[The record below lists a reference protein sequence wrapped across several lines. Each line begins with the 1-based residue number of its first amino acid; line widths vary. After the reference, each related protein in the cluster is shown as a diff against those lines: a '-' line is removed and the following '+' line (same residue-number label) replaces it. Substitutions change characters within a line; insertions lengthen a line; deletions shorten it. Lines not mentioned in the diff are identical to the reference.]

1 MYIIHNIKYV
11 KGGVLMNHQIHHEHT
26 QHEDHQMSTSH
37 HEHEGMIGD
46 FKKRFFVSLMLT
58 IPILLLSKMIQE
70 WSGISISFP
79 YDDVVLLSL
88 STIVYFY
95 GGWPF
100 LKGSIDELRQK
111 NPGMMMLIALAIS
124 VAYFYSVAI
133 ILGFGQGHDFFWEL
147 ATLID
152 IMLLGHWIEM
162 KSIMG
167 ASNALQELVKL
178 LPSVAHRVKDGKVE
192 EVPVTEL
199 EAGDLIRIK
208 PGEQVPVDGKIVEGT
223 TTIDESMLTG
233 ESLPVDKQEND
244 TVIAGSINQ
253 EGGLTVE
260 TTDTGE
266 GTYLSK
272 VIGLVSEAQSSK
284 SRTQNLANRAAKI
297 LFYLAVGA
305 GILTFVIWVA
315 LGYSVSTAIERMV
328 TVMVISCP
336 HALGLAAPLVV
347 SVSTALSAKR
357 GLLIRNRT
365 QFEEARKLDAIIFDK
380 TGTLTQG
387 NFGVTDVVAS
397 TGISDEEVLRLA
409 GAIEQSSQH
418 PLARGIMTEVERR
431 KLDLPSVRGFGSMT
445 GIGLEGTVEGEQVR
459 VVSPRY
465 VRDKQLEIDEAT
477 FEGLS
482 EEGKT
487 VVFVLKETQ
496 LIGMVALADLVRE
509 EAKKTVQ
516 ELKQKGIQSIML
528 TGDNRKVASWV
539 ASQLEIDQVYA
550 EVLPDDKSR
559 QVKQVQAEGKKVG
572 MVGDGINDA
581 PALAQADVGI
591 AIGSGTDVAVE
602 TADIVLVK
610 SNPKDVLSVIELSR
624 KTYNKMIQ
632 NLWWAAGYNIITIPL
647 AAGVLAPYG
656 IILSPAIGAVLMS
669 LSTVIV
675 AINAK
680 TLRI

>member
-1 MYIIHNIKYV
+1 
-11 KGGVLMNHQIHHEHT
+11 
-26 QHEDHQMSTSH
+26 
-37 HEHEGMIGD
+37 
-46 FKKRFFVSLMLT
+46 
-58 IPILLLSKMIQE
+58 
-70 WSGISISFP
+70 
-79 YDDVVLLSL
+79 
-88 STIVYFY
+88 
-95 GGWPF
+95 
-100 LKGSIDELRQK
+100 
-111 NPGMMMLIALAIS
+111 MMLIALAIS

-559 QVKQVQAEGKKVG
+559 QVKQVQAEGKK
-572 MVGDGINDA
+572 
-581 PALAQADVGI
+581 
-591 AIGSGTDVAVE
+591 
-602 TADIVLVK
+602 
-610 SNPKDVLSVIELSR
+610 
-624 KTYNKMIQ
+624 
-632 NLWWAAGYNIITIPL
+632 
-647 AAGVLAPYG
+647 
-656 IILSPAIGAVLMS
+656 
-669 LSTVIV
+669 
-675 AINAK
+675 
-680 TLRI
+680 

>member
-1 MYIIHNIKYV
+1 MDH
-11 KGGVLMNHQIHHEHT
+11 HIHHEHT
-26 QHEDHQMSTSH
+26 HHEDQQMSASH

-46 FKKRFFVSLMLT
+46 FKKRFLVSLMLT

-70 WSGISISFP
+70 WSGINISFP
-79 YDDVVLLSL
+79 YDDVVLLLL

-100 LKGSIDELRQK
+100 LKGSLDEMKQK

-124 VAYFYSVAI
+124 VAYFYSVGI
-133 ILGFGQGHDFFWEL
+133 ILGLGEGHDFFWEL

-178 LPSVAHRVKDGKVE
+178 LPSIAHRIDDEKIEDIAVS
-192 EVPVTEL
+192 EL
-199 EAGDLIRIK
+199 QTGDVILIK
-208 PGEQVPVDGKIVEGT
+208 PGEQVPVDGKIIKGAT
-223 TTIDESMLTG
+223 TVDESMLTG
-233 ESLPVDKQEND
+233 ESLPIEKKMDDN
-244 TVIAGSINQ
+244 VIAGSINQ
-253 EGGLTVE
+253 EGSLTVE
-260 TTDTGE
+260 TKNTGE

-272 VIGLVSEAQSSK
+272 VIELVSEAQASK
-284 SRTQNLANRAAKI
+284 SKTQNLANRAAKI
-297 LFYLAVGA
+297 LFYVAVFA
-305 GILTFVIWVA
+305 GVLTFIIWLA
-315 LGYSVSTAIERMV
+315 LGYPLSIAIERMV

-347 SVSTALSAKR
+347 SVSTALSAKK

-387 NFGVTDVVAS
+387 NFGVTDLMPVDE
-397 TGISDEEVLRLA
+397 ISSNELLRLA
-409 GAIEQSSQH
+409 AGVERSSQH
-418 PLARGIMTEVERR
+418 PLAKGVVKRAEE
-431 KLDLPSVRGFGSMT
+431 LQLSLPSIEDFMSIT
-445 GIGLEGTVEGEQVR
+445 GVGLEGKVEGTLIR

-465 VRDKQLEIDEAT
+465 IRQEKITVDELA
-477 FEGLS
+477 FEKLS

-487 VVFVLKETQ
+487 VIFVLKNKQ
-496 LIGMVALADLVRE
+496 LLGMIALADLVRE
-509 EAKKTVQ
+509 EAKETVTA
-516 ELKQKGIQSIML
+516 LKNKGINSIML
-528 TGDNRKVASWV
+528 TGDNKKVAHWV
-539 ASQLEIDQVYA
+539 AKQLGIDEVHA

-559 QVKQVQAEGKKVG
+559 QVKNIQLEGRKVA

-602 TADIVLVK
+602 TADIVLVR
-610 SNPKDVLSVIELSR
+610 SNPKDVLSILELSR
-624 KTYNKMIQ
+624 STYNKMIQ
-632 NLWWAAGYNIITIPL
+632 NLWWAAGYNVITIPL
-647 AAGVLAPYG
+647 AAGVLASYG
-656 IILSPAIGAVLMS
+656 VILSPAIGAVLMS

-675 AINAK
+675 AVNAR
-680 TLRI
+680 TLKI

>member
-1 MYIIHNIKYV
+1 MDH
-11 KGGVLMNHQIHHEHT
+11 HIHHEHT
-26 QHEDHQMSTSH
+26 HHEDQQMSASH

-46 FKKRFFVSLMLT
+46 FKKRFLVSLMLT

-70 WSGISISFP
+70 WSGINISFP
-79 YDDVVLLSL
+79 YDDVVLLLL
-88 STIVYFY
+88 STTVYFY

-100 LKGSIDELRQK
+100 LKGSLDEMKQK

-124 VAYFYSVAI
+124 VAYFYSVGI
-133 ILGFGQGHDFFWEL
+133 ILGLGEGHDFFWEL
-147 ATLID
+147 ATLIN

-178 LPSVAHRVKDGKVE
+178 LPSIAHRIDDEKIEDIAVS
-192 EVPVTEL
+192 EL
-199 EAGDLIRIK
+199 QTGDVILIK
-208 PGEQVPVDGKIVEGT
+208 PGEKVPVDGKIIKGAT
-223 TTIDESMLTG
+223 TVDESMLTG
-233 ESLPVDKQEND
+233 ESLPIEKKMDDN
-244 TVIAGSINQ
+244 VIAGSINQ
-253 EGGLTVE
+253 EGSLTVE
-260 TTDTGE
+260 TKNTGE

-272 VIGLVSEAQSSK
+272 VIELVSEAQASK
-284 SRTQNLANRAAKI
+284 SKTQNLANRAAKI
-297 LFYLAVGA
+297 LFYVAVFA
-305 GILTFVIWVA
+305 GVLTFIIWLA
-315 LGYSVSTAIERMV
+315 LGYPLSIAIERMV

-347 SVSTALSAKR
+347 SVSTALSAKK

-365 QFEEARKLDAIIFDK
+365 QFEDARKLDAIIFDK

-387 NFGVTDVVAS
+387 NFGVTDLMPVDE
-397 TGISDEEVLRLA
+397 ISSNELLRLA
-409 GAIEQSSQH
+409 AGVERSSQH
-418 PLARGIMTEVERR
+418 PLAKGVVKRAEE
-431 KLDLPSVRGFGSMT
+431 LQLSLPSIEDFMSIT
-445 GIGLEGTVEGEQVR
+445 GVGLEGKVEGTLIR

-465 VRDKQLEIDEAT
+465 IRQEKITVDELA
-477 FEGLS
+477 FEKLS

-487 VVFVLKETQ
+487 VIFVLKNKQ
-496 LIGMVALADLVRE
+496 LLGMIALADLVRE
-509 EAKKTVQ
+509 EAKETVTA
-516 ELKQKGIQSIML
+516 LKNKGINSIML
-528 TGDNRKVASWV
+528 TGDNKKVAHWV
-539 ASQLEIDQVYA
+539 AKQLGIDEVHA

-559 QVKQVQAEGKKVG
+559 QVKNIQLEGRKVA

-602 TADIVLVK
+602 TADIVLVR
-610 SNPKDVLSVIELSR
+610 SNPKDVLSILELSR
-624 KTYNKMIQ
+624 STYNKMIQ

-656 IILSPAIGAVLMS
+656 VILSPAIGAVLMS

-675 AINAK
+675 AVNAR
-680 TLRI
+680 TLKI

>member
-1 MYIIHNIKYV
+1 MEHHH
-11 KGGVLMNHQIHHEHT
+11 GSHSHNHQTEHM
-26 QHEDHQMSTSH
+26 QHDHAGH
-37 HEHEGMIGD
+37 DHMIMD
-46 FKKRFFVSLMLT
+46 FKKRFFISLILT
-58 IPILLLSKMIQE
+58 IPIVLLSGMIQE
-70 WSGISISFP
+70 WTGLSIHFP
-79 YDDVVLLSL
+79 YDNFVLLLL
-88 STIVYFY
+88 STILYFY

-111 NPGMMMLIALAIS
+111 NPGMMMLIGLAIS
-124 VAYFYSVAI
+124 VAYFYSVAV

-162 KSIMG
+162 KSVMG

-178 LPSVAHRVKDGKVE
+178 LPSVAHRINDDE
-192 EVPVTEL
+192 TEDVQVSEL
-199 EAGDLIRIK
+199 KTGDRIRIK
-208 PGEQVPVDGKIVEGT
+208 PGEQVPVDGKIIEGT
-223 TTIDESMLTG
+223 TTVDESMLTG
-233 ESLPVDKQEND
+233 ESLPVDKQEGD

-260 TTDTGE
+260 TTGTGE

-272 VIGLVSEAQSSK
+272 VIGLVSEAQASK
-284 SRTQNLANRAAKI
+284 SRTQNLADRAAKI
-297 LFYLAVGA
+297 LFYVAA
-305 GILTFVIWVA
+305 GSGIVTFLIWIA

-347 SVSTALSAKR
+347 AVSTALSAKN

-365 QFEEARKLDAIIFDK
+365 QFEEARNLRAIIFDK

-387 NFGVTDVVAS
+387 RFGVTNVIANEGVS
-397 TGISDEEVLRLA
+397 EEEVLRLA

-418 PLARGIMTEVERR
+418 PLAQGVLTEVESRN
-431 KLDLPSVRGFGSMT
+431 LSLPTVDGFHSMT
-445 GIGLEGTVEGEQVR
+445 GVGLEGDVDGVR
-459 VVSPRY
+459 VQVVSPRY
-465 VRDKQLEIDEAT
+465 VREKQFDFDVST
-477 FEGLS
+477 FESLS

-487 VVFVLKETQ
+487 VVFVLKEKQ
-496 LIGMVALADLVRE
+496 LQGMIALADLVRE
-509 EAKKTVQ
+509 EAKETIQ
-516 ELKQKGIQSIML
+516 ALKEKGIQSIML
-528 TGDNRKVASWV
+528 TGDNQKVASWV
-539 ASQLEIDQVYA
+539 AAQLEMDQVYA
-550 EVLPDDKSR
+550 EVLPDDKSQ
-559 QVKQVQAEGKKVG
+559 QVKHVQTEMKKVG

-581 PALAQADVGI
+581 PALAQANVGI

-610 SNPKDVLSVIELSR
+610 SNPKDVLTIIELSQ

-632 NLWWAAGYNIITIPL
+632 NLWWAAGYNIIAIPL
-647 AAGVLAPYG
+647 AAGVLAPIG

-675 AINAK
+675 AVNAK

>member
-1 MYIIHNIKYV
+1 MDH
-11 KGGVLMNHQIHHEHT
+11 HIHHEHT
-26 QHEDHQMSTSH
+26 QHEDQQMGASH

-46 FKKRFFVSLMLT
+46 FKKRFLVSLILT
-58 IPILLLSKMIQE
+58 VPILLLSKMIQE
-70 WSGISISFP
+70 WSGINISFP
-79 YDDVVLLSL
+79 YDDVVLLFL

-100 LKGSIDELRQK
+100 LKGSLDEMKQK

-124 VAYFYSVAI
+124 VAYFYSVGI
-133 ILGFGQGHDFFWEL
+133 ILGLGEGHDFFWEL

-178 LPSVAHRVKDGKVE
+178 LPSIAHRIDDEKIEDI
-192 EVPVTEL
+192 EVSEL
-199 EAGDLIRIK
+199 QTGDVILIK
-208 PGEQVPVDGKIVEGT
+208 PGEQIPVDGKIIKGAT
-223 TTIDESMLTG
+223 TVDESMLTG
-233 ESLPVDKQEND
+233 ESLPIEKKMDDN
-244 TVIAGSINQ
+244 VIAGSINQ
-253 EGGLTVE
+253 EGSLTVE
-260 TTDTGE
+260 TKNTGE

-272 VIGLVSEAQSSK
+272 VIELVSEAQASK
-284 SRTQNLANRAAKI
+284 SKTQNLANRAAKI
-297 LFYLAVGA
+297 LFYVAVFA
-305 GILTFVIWVA
+305 GVLTFIIWLA
-315 LGYSVSTAIERMV
+315 LGYPLSIAIERMV

-347 SVSTALSAKR
+347 SVSTALSAKK

-387 NFGVTDVVAS
+387 NFGVTDLVPIDE
-397 TGISDEEVLRLA
+397 ISSNELLRLA
-409 GAIEQSSQH
+409 AGVERSSQH
-418 PLARGIMTEVERR
+418 PLAKGVVKRAEE
-431 KLDLPSVRGFGSMT
+431 LQLSLPSIEDFMSIT
-445 GIGLEGTVEGEQVR
+445 GVGLEGKVEGTLIR

-465 VRDKQLEIDEAT
+465 IRQEKITIDELA
-477 FEGLS
+477 FEKLS

-487 VVFVLKETQ
+487 VIFVLKNKQ
-496 LIGMVALADLVRE
+496 LLGMIALADLVRE
-509 EAKKTVQ
+509 EAKETVTA
-516 ELKQKGIQSIML
+516 LKNKGINSIML
-528 TGDNRKVASWV
+528 TGDNKKVAHWV
-539 ASQLEIDQVYA
+539 AKQLGIDEVHA

-559 QVKQVQAEGKKVG
+559 QVKNIQLEGRKVA

-602 TADIVLVK
+602 TADIVLVR
-610 SNPKDVLSVIELSR
+610 SNPKDVLSILELSR
-624 KTYNKMIQ
+624 STYNKMIQ

-656 IILSPAIGAVLMS
+656 VILSPAIGAVLMS

-675 AINAK
+675 AVNARMLK
-680 TLRI
+680 I

>member
-1 MYIIHNIKYV
+1 MDH
-11 KGGVLMNHQIHHEHT
+11 HIHHEHT
-26 QHEDHQMSTSH
+26 HHEDQQMSASH

-46 FKKRFFVSLMLT
+46 FKKRFLVSLMLT

-70 WSGISISFP
+70 WSGINISFP
-79 YDDVVLLSL
+79 YDDVVLLLL

-100 LKGSIDELRQK
+100 LKGSLDEMKQK

-124 VAYFYSVAI
+124 VAYFYSVGI
-133 ILGFGQGHDFFWEL
+133 ILGLGEGHDFFWEL

-178 LPSVAHRVKDGKVE
+178 LPSIAHRIDDEKIEDIAVS
-192 EVPVTEL
+192 EL
-199 EAGDLIRIK
+199 QTGDVILIK
-208 PGEQVPVDGKIVEGT
+208 PGEKVPVDGKIIKGAT
-223 TTIDESMLTG
+223 TVDESMLTG
-233 ESLPVDKQEND
+233 ESLPIEKKMDDN
-244 TVIAGSINQ
+244 VIAGSINQ
-253 EGGLTVE
+253 EGSLTVE
-260 TTDTGE
+260 TKNTGE

-272 VIGLVSEAQSSK
+272 VIELVSEAQASK
-284 SRTQNLANRAAKI
+284 SKTQNLANRAAKI
-297 LFYLAVGA
+297 LFYVAVFA
-305 GILTFVIWVA
+305 GVLTFIIWLA
-315 LGYSVSTAIERMV
+315 LGYPLSIAIERMV

-347 SVSTALSAKR
+347 SVSTALSAKK

-387 NFGVTDVVAS
+387 NFGVTDLMPVDE
-397 TGISDEEVLRLA
+397 ISSNELLRLA
-409 GAIEQSSQH
+409 AGVERSSQH
-418 PLARGIMTEVERR
+418 PLAKGVVKRAEE
-431 KLDLPSVRGFGSMT
+431 LQLSLPSIEDFMSIT
-445 GIGLEGTVEGEQVR
+445 GVGLEGKVEGTLIR

-465 VRDKQLEIDEAT
+465 IRQEKITVDELA
-477 FEGLS
+477 FEKLS

-487 VVFVLKETQ
+487 VIFVLKNKQ
-496 LIGMVALADLVRE
+496 LLGMIALADLVRE
-509 EAKKTVQ
+509 EAKETVTA
-516 ELKQKGIQSIML
+516 LKNKGINSIML
-528 TGDNRKVASWV
+528 TGDNKKVAHWV
-539 ASQLEIDQVYA
+539 AKQLGIDEVHA

-559 QVKQVQAEGKKVG
+559 QVKNIQLEGRKVA

-602 TADIVLVK
+602 TADIVLVR
-610 SNPKDVLSVIELSR
+610 SNPKDVLSILELSR
-624 KTYNKMIQ
+624 STYNKMIQ

-656 IILSPAIGAVLMS
+656 VILSPAIGAVLMS

-675 AINAK
+675 AVNAR
-680 TLRI
+680 TLKI

>member
-1 MYIIHNIKYV
+1 MDHHIN
-11 KGGVLMNHQIHHEHT
+11 HEHT
-26 QHEDHQMSTSH
+26 QHEDQQMGASH

-46 FKKRFFVSLMLT
+46 FKKRFLVSLILT
-58 IPILLLSKMIQE
+58 VPILLLSKMIQE
-70 WSGISISFP
+70 WLGINISFP

-100 LKGSIDELRQK
+100 LKGSLDEMKQK

-124 VAYFYSVAI
+124 VAYFYSVGI
-133 ILGFGQGHDFFWEL
+133 ILGLGEGHDFFWEL

-178 LPSVAHRVKDGKVE
+178 LPSIAHRIDDKKIEDIAVS
-192 EVPVTEL
+192 EL
-199 EAGDLIRIK
+199 QIGDVILIK
-208 PGEQVPVDGKIVEGT
+208 PGEQVPVDGKIIKGAT
-223 TTIDESMLTG
+223 TVDESMLTG
-233 ESLPVDKQEND
+233 ESLPIEKKMDDN
-244 TVIAGSINQ
+244 VIAGSINQ
-253 EGGLTVE
+253 EGSLTVE
-260 TTDTGE
+260 TKNTGE

-272 VIGLVSEAQSSK
+272 VIELVSEAQASK
-284 SRTQNLANRAAKI
+284 SKTQNLANRAAKI
-297 LFYLAVGA
+297 LFYVAVFA
-305 GILTFVIWVA
+305 GVLTFIIWLA
-315 LGYSVSTAIERMV
+315 LGYPLSIAVERMV

-347 SVSTALSAKR
+347 SVSTALSAKK

-387 NFGVTDVVAS
+387 NFGVTDLVPIDE
-397 TGISDEEVLRLA
+397 ISSNELLRLA
-409 GAIEQSSQH
+409 AGVERSSQH
-418 PLARGIMTEVERR
+418 PLAKGVVKRAEE
-431 KLDLPSVRGFGSMT
+431 LQLSLPSIEDFMSIT
-445 GIGLEGTVEGEQVR
+445 GVGLEGKVEGTLIR

-465 VRDKQLEIDEAT
+465 IRQEKITIDELA
-477 FEGLS
+477 FEKLS

-487 VVFVLKETQ
+487 VIFVLKNKQ
-496 LIGMVALADLVRE
+496 LLGMIALADLVRE
-509 EAKKTVQ
+509 EAKETVTA
-516 ELKQKGIQSIML
+516 LKNKGINSIML
-528 TGDNRKVASWV
+528 TGDNKKVAHWV
-539 ASQLEIDQVYA
+539 AKQLGIDEVHA

-559 QVKQVQAEGKKVG
+559 QVKNIQLEGRKVA

-602 TADIVLVK
+602 TADIVLVR
-610 SNPKDVLSVIELSR
+610 SNPKDVLSILELSR
-624 KTYNKMIQ
+624 STYNKMIQ

-656 IILSPAIGAVLMS
+656 VILSPAIGAVLMS

-675 AINAK
+675 AVNARMLK
-680 TLRI
+680 I

>member
-1 MYIIHNIKYV
+1 MDH
-11 KGGVLMNHQIHHEHT
+11 HIHHEHT
-26 QHEDHQMSTSH
+26 HHEDQQMSASH

-46 FKKRFFVSLMLT
+46 FKKRFLVSLMLT

-70 WSGISISFP
+70 WSGINISFP
-79 YDDVVLLSL
+79 YDDVVLLLL

-100 LKGSIDELRQK
+100 LKGSLDEMKQK

-124 VAYFYSVAI
+124 VAYFYSVGI
-133 ILGFGQGHDFFWEL
+133 ILGLGEGHDFFWEL

-178 LPSVAHRVKDGKVE
+178 LPSIAHRIDDEKIEDIAVS
-192 EVPVTEL
+192 EL
-199 EAGDLIRIK
+199 QTGDVILIK
-208 PGEQVPVDGKIVEGT
+208 PGEQVPVDGKIIKGAT
-223 TTIDESMLTG
+223 TVDESMLTG
-233 ESLPVDKQEND
+233 ESLPIEKKMDDN
-244 TVIAGSINQ
+244 VIAGSINQ
-253 EGGLTVE
+253 EGSLTVE
-260 TTDTGE
+260 TKNTGE

-272 VIGLVSEAQSSK
+272 VIELVSEAQASK
-284 SRTQNLANRAAKI
+284 SKTQNLANRAAKI
-297 LFYLAVGA
+297 LFYVAVFA
-305 GILTFVIWVA
+305 GVLTFIIWLA
-315 LGYSVSTAIERMV
+315 LGYPLSIAIERMV

-347 SVSTALSAKR
+347 SVSTALSAKK

-387 NFGVTDVVAS
+387 NFGVTDLMPVDE
-397 TGISDEEVLRLA
+397 ISSNELLRLA
-409 GAIEQSSQH
+409 AGVERSSQH
-418 PLARGIMTEVERR
+418 PLAKGVVKRAEE
-431 KLDLPSVRGFGSMT
+431 LQLSLPSIEDFMSIT
-445 GIGLEGTVEGEQVR
+445 GVGLEGKVEGTLIR

-465 VRDKQLEIDEAT
+465 IRQEKITVDELA
-477 FEGLS
+477 FEKLS

-487 VVFVLKETQ
+487 VIFVLKNKQ
-496 LIGMVALADLVRE
+496 LLGMIALADLVRE
-509 EAKKTVQ
+509 EAKETVTA
-516 ELKQKGIQSIML
+516 LKNKGINSIML
-528 TGDNRKVASWV
+528 TGDNKKVAHWV
-539 ASQLEIDQVYA
+539 AKQLGIDEVHA

-559 QVKQVQAEGKKVG
+559 QVKNIQLEGRKVA

-602 TADIVLVK
+602 TADIVLVR
-610 SNPKDVLSVIELSR
+610 SNPKDVLSILELSR
-624 KTYNKMIQ
+624 STYNKMIQ

-656 IILSPAIGAVLMS
+656 VILSPAVGAVLMS

-675 AINAK
+675 AVNAR
-680 TLRI
+680 TLKI

>member
-1 MYIIHNIKYV
+1 
-11 KGGVLMNHQIHHEHT
+11 MNHHIHHEHT
-26 QHEDHQMSTSH
+26 HHEDQQMSASH

-46 FKKRFFVSLMLT
+46 FKKRFLVSLVLT

-70 WSGISISFP
+70 WSGINISFP
-79 YDDVVLLSL
+79 YDDVVLLLL

-100 LKGSIDELRQK
+100 LKGSINEIRQK

-133 ILGFGQGHDFFWEL
+133 IFGFGQGHDFFWEL

-192 EVPVTEL
+192 EVPVNEL

-260 TTDTGE
+260 TTGTGE

-284 SRTQNLANRAAKI
+284 SRTQNLADRAAKI

-305 GILTFVIWVA
+305 GVLTFVIWIV

-365 QFEEARKLDAIIFDK
+365 QFEEARKLDAVIFDK

-387 NFGVTDVVAS
+387 NFGVTDVMAS
-397 TGISDEEVLRLA
+397 TGISEEEVLRLA

-418 PLARGIMTEVERR
+418 PLARGILTEVQRR
-431 KLDLPSVRGFGSMT
+431 KLDLPSVAGFGSMT
-445 GIGLEGTVEGEQVR
+445 GIGLEGTVEGKQVR

-465 VRDKQLEIDEAT
+465 VRDKQLEIDEVT
-477 FEGLS
+477 FEDLS

-487 VVFVLKETQ
+487 VVFVLKDTE
-496 LIGMVALADLVRE
+496 LIGMIALADLVRE

-516 ELKQKGIQSIML
+516 ELKEKGIQSIML
-528 TGDNRKVASWV
+528 TGDNQKVASWV

-559 QVKQVQAEGKKVG
+559 QVRQVQAEGKKVG

-610 SNPKDVLSVIELSR
+610 SNPKDVLSVIELSQ

-647 AAGVLAPYG
+647 AAGILAPYG

>member
-1 MYIIHNIKYV
+1 
-11 KGGVLMNHQIHHEHT
+11 MNHHIHHEHT
-26 QHEDHQMSTSH
+26 HHEDQQMSASH

-46 FKKRFFVSLMLT
+46 FKKRFLVSLMLT

-70 WSGISISFP
+70 WSGINISFP
-79 YDDVVLLSL
+79 YDDVVLLLL

-100 LKGSIDELRQK
+100 LKGSLDEMKQK

-124 VAYFYSVAI
+124 VAYFYSVGI
-133 ILGFGQGHDFFWEL
+133 ILGLGEGHDFFWEL

-178 LPSVAHRVKDGKVE
+178 LPSIAHRIDDEKIEDIAVS
-192 EVPVTEL
+192 EL
-199 EAGDLIRIK
+199 QTGDVILIK
-208 PGEQVPVDGKIVEGT
+208 PGEQVPVDGKIIKGAT
-223 TTIDESMLTG
+223 TVDESMLTG
-233 ESLPVDKQEND
+233 ESLPIEKKMDDN
-244 TVIAGSINQ
+244 VIAGSINQ
-253 EGGLTVE
+253 EGSLTVE
-260 TTDTGE
+260 TKNTGE

-272 VIGLVSEAQSSK
+272 VIELVSEAQASK
-284 SRTQNLANRAAKI
+284 SKTQNLANRAAKI
-297 LFYLAVGA
+297 LFYVAVFA
-305 GILTFVIWVA
+305 GVLTFIIWLA
-315 LGYSVSTAIERMV
+315 LGYPLSIAIERMV

-347 SVSTALSAKR
+347 SVSTALSAKK

-387 NFGVTDVVAS
+387 NFGVTDLIPVDE
-397 TGISDEEVLRLA
+397 ISSNELLRLA
-409 GAIEQSSQH
+409 AGVERSSQH
-418 PLARGIMTEVERR
+418 PLAKGVVKRAEE
-431 KLDLPSVRGFGSMT
+431 LQLSLPSIEDFMSIT
-445 GIGLEGTVEGEQVR
+445 GVGLEGKVEGTLIR

-465 VRDKQLEIDEAT
+465 IRQEKITVDELA
-477 FEGLS
+477 FEKLS

-487 VVFVLKETQ
+487 VIFVLKNKQ
-496 LIGMVALADLVRE
+496 LLGMIALADLVRE
-509 EAKKTVQ
+509 EAKETVTA
-516 ELKQKGIQSIML
+516 LKNKGINSIML
-528 TGDNRKVASWV
+528 TGDNKKVAHWV
-539 ASQLEIDQVYA
+539 AKQLGIDEVHA

-559 QVKQVQAEGKKVG
+559 QVKNIQLEGRKVA

-602 TADIVLVK
+602 TADIVLVR
-610 SNPKDVLSVIELSR
+610 SNPKDVLSILELSR
-624 KTYNKMIQ
+624 STYNKMIQ

-656 IILSPAIGAVLMS
+656 VILSPAIGAVLMS

-675 AINAK
+675 AVNAR
-680 TLRI
+680 TLKI

>member
-1 MYIIHNIKYV
+1 
-11 KGGVLMNHQIHHEHT
+11 MNHHIHHEHT
-26 QHEDHQMSTSH
+26 HHEDQQMSASH

-46 FKKRFFVSLMLT
+46 FKKRFLVSLMLT

-70 WSGISISFP
+70 WSGINISFP
-79 YDDVVLLSL
+79 YDDVVLLLL

-100 LKGSIDELRQK
+100 LKGSLDEMKQK

-124 VAYFYSVAI
+124 VAYFYSVGI
-133 ILGFGQGHDFFWEL
+133 ILGLGEGHDFFWEL

-178 LPSVAHRVKDGKVE
+178 LPSIAHRIDDEKIEDIAVS
-192 EVPVTEL
+192 EL
-199 EAGDLIRIK
+199 QTGDVILIK
-208 PGEQVPVDGKIVEGT
+208 PGEQVPVDGKIIKGAT
-223 TTIDESMLTG
+223 TVDESMLTG
-233 ESLPVDKQEND
+233 ESLPIEKKMDD
-244 TVIAGSINQ
+244 HVIAGSINQ
-253 EGGLTVE
+253 EGSLTVE
-260 TTDTGE
+260 TKNTGE

-272 VIGLVSEAQSSK
+272 VIELVSEAQASK
-284 SRTQNLANRAAKI
+284 SKTQNLANRAAKI
-297 LFYLAVGA
+297 LFYVAVFA
-305 GILTFVIWVA
+305 GVLTFIIWLA
-315 LGYSVSTAIERMV
+315 LGYPLSIAIERMV

-347 SVSTALSAKR
+347 SVSTALSAKK

-387 NFGVTDVVAS
+387 NFGVTDLMPVDE
-397 TGISDEEVLRLA
+397 ISSNELLRLA
-409 GAIEQSSQH
+409 AGVERSSQH
-418 PLARGIMTEVERR
+418 PLAKGVVKRAEE
-431 KLDLPSVRGFGSMT
+431 LQLSLPSIEDFMSIT
-445 GIGLEGTVEGEQVR
+445 GVGLEGKVEGTLIR

-465 VRDKQLEIDEAT
+465 IRQEKIKVDELA
-477 FEGLS
+477 FEKLS

-487 VVFVLKETQ
+487 VIFVLKNKQ
-496 LIGMVALADLVRE
+496 LLGMIALADLVRE
-509 EAKKTVQ
+509 EAKETVTA
-516 ELKQKGIQSIML
+516 LKNKGINSIML
-528 TGDNRKVASWV
+528 TGDNKKVAHWV
-539 ASQLEIDQVYA
+539 AKQLGIDEVHA

-559 QVKQVQAEGKKVG
+559 QVKNIQLEGRKVA

-602 TADIVLVK
+602 TADIVLVR
-610 SNPKDVLSVIELSR
+610 SNPKDVLSILELSR
-624 KTYNKMIQ
+624 STYNKMIQ

-656 IILSPAIGAVLMS
+656 VILSPAIGAVLMS

-675 AINAK
+675 AVNAR
-680 TLRI
+680 TLKI

>member
-1 MYIIHNIKYV
+1 MDHHIN
-11 KGGVLMNHQIHHEHT
+11 HEHT
-26 QHEDHQMSTSH
+26 QHEDQQIGASH

-46 FKKRFFVSLMLT
+46 FKKRFLVSLILT
-58 IPILLLSKMIQE
+58 VPILLLSKMIQE
-70 WSGISISFP
+70 WLSINISFP

-88 STIVYFY
+88 STTVYFY

-100 LKGSIDELRQK
+100 LKGSLDEMKQK

-124 VAYFYSVAI
+124 VAYFYSVGI
-133 ILGFGQGHDFFWEL
+133 ILGLGEGHDFFWEL

-178 LPSVAHRVKDGKVE
+178 LPSIAHRIDDEKIEDIAVS
-192 EVPVTEL
+192 EL
-199 EAGDLIRIK
+199 QTGDVILIK
-208 PGEQVPVDGKIVEGT
+208 PGEQVPVDGKIIKGAT
-223 TTIDESMLTG
+223 TVDESMLTG
-233 ESLPVDKQEND
+233 ESLPIEKKMDDN
-244 TVIAGSINQ
+244 VIAGSINQ
-253 EGGLTVE
+253 EGSLTVE
-260 TTDTGE
+260 TKNTGE

-272 VIGLVSEAQSSK
+272 VIELVSEAQASK
-284 SRTQNLANRAAKI
+284 SKTQNLANRAAKI
-297 LFYLAVGA
+297 LFYVAVFA
-305 GILTFVIWVA
+305 GVLTFIIWLA
-315 LGYSVSTAIERMV
+315 LGYPLSIAIERMV

-347 SVSTALSAKR
+347 SVSTALSAKK

-387 NFGVTDVVAS
+387 NFGVTDLVPIDE
-397 TGISDEEVLRLA
+397 ISSNELLRLA
-409 GAIEQSSQH
+409 AGVERSSQH
-418 PLARGIMTEVERR
+418 PLAKGVVKRAEE
-431 KLDLPSVRGFGSMT
+431 LQLSLPSIEDFMSIT
-445 GIGLEGTVEGEQVR
+445 GVGLEGKVEGTLIR

-465 VRDKQLEIDEAT
+465 IRQEKITIDELT
-477 FEGLS
+477 FEKLS

-487 VVFVLKETQ
+487 VIFVLKNKQ
-496 LIGMVALADLVRE
+496 LLGMIALADLVRE
-509 EAKKTVQ
+509 EAKETVTA
-516 ELKQKGIQSIML
+516 LKNKGINSIML
-528 TGDNRKVASWV
+528 TGDNKKVAHWV
-539 ASQLEIDQVYA
+539 AKQLGIDEVHA

-559 QVKQVQAEGKKVG
+559 QVKNIQLEGRKVA

-602 TADIVLVK
+602 TADIVLVR
-610 SNPKDVLSVIELSR
+610 SNPKDVLSILELSR
-624 KTYNKMIQ
+624 STYNKMIQ

-656 IILSPAIGAVLMS
+656 VILSPAIGAVLMS

-675 AINAK
+675 AVNARMLK
-680 TLRI
+680 I

>member
-1 MYIIHNIKYV
+1 MDHHIN
-11 KGGVLMNHQIHHEHT
+11 HEHT
-26 QHEDHQMSTSH
+26 QHEDQQIGASH

-46 FKKRFFVSLMLT
+46 FKKRFLVSLILT
-58 IPILLLSKMIQE
+58 VPILLLSKMIQE
-70 WSGISISFP
+70 WLSINISFP

-100 LKGSIDELRQK
+100 LKGSLDEMKQK

-124 VAYFYSVAI
+124 VAYFYSVGI
-133 ILGFGQGHDFFWEL
+133 ILGLGEGHDFFWEL

-178 LPSVAHRVKDGKVE
+178 LPSIAHRIDDEKIEDIAVS
-192 EVPVTEL
+192 EL
-199 EAGDLIRIK
+199 QTGDVILIK
-208 PGEQVPVDGKIVEGT
+208 PGEQVPVDGKIIKGAT
-223 TTIDESMLTG
+223 TVDESMLTG
-233 ESLPVDKQEND
+233 ESLPIEKKMDDN
-244 TVIAGSINQ
+244 VIAGSINQ
-253 EGGLTVE
+253 EGSLTVE
-260 TTDTGE
+260 TKNTGE

-272 VIGLVSEAQSSK
+272 VIELVSEAQASK
-284 SRTQNLANRAAKI
+284 SKTQNLANRAAKI
-297 LFYLAVGA
+297 LFYVAVFA
-305 GILTFVIWVA
+305 GVLTFIIWLA
-315 LGYSVSTAIERMV
+315 LGYPLSIAIERMV

-347 SVSTALSAKR
+347 SVSTALSAKK

-387 NFGVTDVVAS
+387 NFGVTDLVPIDE
-397 TGISDEEVLRLA
+397 ISSNELLRLA
-409 GAIEQSSQH
+409 AGVERSSQH
-418 PLARGIMTEVERR
+418 PLAKGVVKRAEE
-431 KLDLPSVRGFGSMT
+431 LQLSLPSIEDFMSIT
-445 GIGLEGTVEGEQVR
+445 GVGLEGKVEGTLIR

-465 VRDKQLEIDEAT
+465 IRQEKITIDELA
-477 FEGLS
+477 FEKLS

-487 VVFVLKETQ
+487 VIFVLKNKQ
-496 LIGMVALADLVRE
+496 LLGMIALADLVRE
-509 EAKKTVQ
+509 EAKETVTA
-516 ELKQKGIQSIML
+516 LKNKGINSIML
-528 TGDNRKVASWV
+528 TGDNKKVAHWV
-539 ASQLEIDQVYA
+539 AKQLGIDEVHA

-559 QVKQVQAEGKKVG
+559 QVKNIQLEGRKVA

-602 TADIVLVK
+602 TADIVLVR
-610 SNPKDVLSVIELSR
+610 SNPKDVLSILELSR
-624 KTYNKMIQ
+624 STYNKMIQ

-656 IILSPAIGAVLMS
+656 VILSPAIGAVLMS

-675 AINAK
+675 AVNARMLK
-680 TLRI
+680 I

>member
-1 MYIIHNIKYV
+1 
-11 KGGVLMNHQIHHEHT
+11 
-26 QHEDHQMSTSH
+26 
-37 HEHEGMIGD
+37 
-46 FKKRFFVSLMLT
+46 
-58 IPILLLSKMIQE
+58 MIQE
-70 WSGISISFP
+70 WSGINISFP

-100 LKGSIDELRQK
+100 LKGSLDEMKQK

-124 VAYFYSVAI
+124 VAYFYSVGI
-133 ILGFGQGHDFFWEL
+133 ILGLGEGHDFFWEL

-178 LPSVAHRVKDGKVE
+178 LPSIAHRIDDEKIEDIAVS
-192 EVPVTEL
+192 EL
-199 EAGDLIRIK
+199 QTGDVILIK
-208 PGEQVPVDGKIVEGT
+208 PGEQVPVDGKIIKGAT
-223 TTIDESMLTG
+223 TVDESMLTG
-233 ESLPVDKQEND
+233 ESLPIEKKMDDN
-244 TVIAGSINQ
+244 VIAGSINQ
-253 EGGLTVE
+253 EGSLTVE
-260 TTDTGE
+260 TKNTGE

-272 VIGLVSEAQSSK
+272 VIELVSEAQASK
-284 SRTQNLANRAAKI
+284 SKTQNLANRAAKI
-297 LFYLAVGA
+297 LFYVAVFA
-305 GILTFVIWVA
+305 GVLTFIIWLA
-315 LGYSVSTAIERMV
+315 LGYPLSIAIERMV

-347 SVSTALSAKR
+347 SVSTALSAKK

-387 NFGVTDVVAS
+387 NFGVTDLVPIDE
-397 TGISDEEVLRLA
+397 ISSNELLRLA
-409 GAIEQSSQH
+409 AGVERSSQH
-418 PLARGIMTEVERR
+418 PLAKGVVKRAEE
-431 KLDLPSVRGFGSMT
+431 LQLSLPSIEDFMSIT
-445 GIGLEGTVEGEQVR
+445 GVGLEGKVEGTLIR

-465 VRDKQLEIDEAT
+465 IRQEKITVDELA
-477 FEGLS
+477 FEKLS

-487 VVFVLKETQ
+487 VIFVLKNKQ
-496 LIGMVALADLVRE
+496 LLGMIALADLVRE
-509 EAKKTVQ
+509 EAKETVTA
-516 ELKQKGIQSIML
+516 LKNKGINSIML
-528 TGDNRKVASWV
+528 TGDNKKVAHWV
-539 ASQLEIDQVYA
+539 AKQLGIDEVHA

-559 QVKQVQAEGKKVG
+559 QVKNIQLEGRKVA

-602 TADIVLVK
+602 TADIVLVR
-610 SNPKDVLSVIELSR
+610 SNPKDVLSILELSR
-624 KTYNKMIQ
+624 STYNKMIQ

-656 IILSPAIGAVLMS
+656 VILSPAIGAVLMS

-675 AINAK
+675 AVNAR
-680 TLRI
+680 TLKI

>member
-1 MYIIHNIKYV
+1 MDH
-11 KGGVLMNHQIHHEHT
+11 HIHHEHT
-26 QHEDHQMSTSH
+26 HHEDQQMSASH

-46 FKKRFFVSLMLT
+46 FKKRFLVSLMLT

-70 WSGISISFP
+70 WSGINISFP
-79 YDDVVLLSL
+79 YDDVVLLLL

-100 LKGSIDELRQK
+100 LKGSLDEMKQK

-124 VAYFYSVAI
+124 VAYFYSVGI
-133 ILGFGQGHDFFWEL
+133 ILGLGEGHDFFWEL

-178 LPSVAHRVKDGKVE
+178 LPSIAHRIDDEKIEDIAVSKLQ
-192 EVPVTEL
+192 T
-199 EAGDLIRIK
+199 GDVILIK
-208 PGEQVPVDGKIVEGT
+208 PGEQVPVDGKIIKGAT
-223 TTIDESMLTG
+223 TVDESMLTG
-233 ESLPVDKQEND
+233 ESLPIEKKMDDN
-244 TVIAGSINQ
+244 VIAGSINQ
-253 EGGLTVE
+253 EGSLTVE
-260 TTDTGE
+260 TKNTGE

-272 VIGLVSEAQSSK
+272 VIELVSEAQASK
-284 SRTQNLANRAAKI
+284 SKTQNLANRAAKI
-297 LFYLAVGA
+297 LFYVAVFA
-305 GILTFVIWVA
+305 GVLTFIIWLA
-315 LGYSVSTAIERMV
+315 LGYPLSIAIERMV

-347 SVSTALSAKR
+347 SVSTALSAKK

-387 NFGVTDVVAS
+387 NFGVTDLMPVDE
-397 TGISDEEVLRLA
+397 ISSNELLRLA
-409 GAIEQSSQH
+409 AGVERSSQH
-418 PLARGIMTEVERR
+418 PLAKGVVKRAEE
-431 KLDLPSVRGFGSMT
+431 LQLSLPSIEDFMSIT
-445 GIGLEGTVEGEQVR
+445 GVGLEGKVEGTLIR

-465 VRDKQLEIDEAT
+465 IRQEKITVDELA
-477 FEGLS
+477 FEKLS

-487 VVFVLKETQ
+487 VIFVLKNKQ
-496 LIGMVALADLVRE
+496 LLGMIALADLVRE
-509 EAKKTVQ
+509 EAKETVTA
-516 ELKQKGIQSIML
+516 LKNKGINSIML
-528 TGDNRKVASWV
+528 TGDNKKVAHWV
-539 ASQLEIDQVYA
+539 AKQLGIDEVHA

-559 QVKQVQAEGKKVG
+559 QVKNIQLEGRKVA

-602 TADIVLVK
+602 TADIVLVR
-610 SNPKDVLSVIELSR
+610 SNPKDVLSILELSR
-624 KTYNKMIQ
+624 STYNKMIQ

-656 IILSPAIGAVLMS
+656 VILSPAIGAVLMS

-675 AINAK
+675 AVNAR
-680 TLRI
+680 TLKI

>member
-1 MYIIHNIKYV
+1 
-11 KGGVLMNHQIHHEHT
+11 
-26 QHEDHQMSTSH
+26 
-37 HEHEGMIGD
+37 
-46 FKKRFFVSLMLT
+46 
-58 IPILLLSKMIQE
+58 MIQE
-70 WSGISISFP
+70 WSGINISFP
-79 YDDVVLLSL
+79 YDDVVLLLL

-100 LKGSIDELRQK
+100 LKGSLDEMKQK

-124 VAYFYSVAI
+124 VAYFYSVGI
-133 ILGFGQGHDFFWEL
+133 ILGLGEGHDFFWEL

-178 LPSVAHRVKDGKVE
+178 LPSIAHRIDDEKIEDI
-192 EVPVTEL
+192 EVSEL
-199 EAGDLIRIK
+199 QTGDVILIK
-208 PGEQVPVDGKIVEGT
+208 PGEQIPVDGKIIKGAT
-223 TTIDESMLTG
+223 TVDESMLTG
-233 ESLPVDKQEND
+233 ESLPIEKKMDDN
-244 TVIAGSINQ
+244 VIAGSINQ
-253 EGGLTVE
+253 EGSLTVE
-260 TTDTGE
+260 TKNTGE

-272 VIGLVSEAQSSK
+272 VIELVSEAQASK
-284 SRTQNLANRAAKI
+284 SKTQNLANRAAKI
-297 LFYLAVGA
+297 LFYVAVSVGV
-305 GILTFVIWVA
+305 LTFIIWLA
-315 LGYSVSTAIERMV
+315 LGYPLSIAVERMV

-347 SVSTALSAKR
+347 SVSTALSAKK

-387 NFGVTDVVAS
+387 NFGVTDLMPVDE
-397 TGISDEEVLRLA
+397 ISSNELLRLA
-409 GAIEQSSQH
+409 AGVERSSQH
-418 PLARGIMTEVERR
+418 PLAKGVVKRAEE
-431 KLDLPSVRGFGSMT
+431 LQLSLPSIEDFMSIT
-445 GIGLEGTVEGEQVR
+445 GVGLEGKVEGTLIR

-465 VRDKQLEIDEAT
+465 IRQEKITIDELA
-477 FEGLS
+477 FEKLS

-487 VVFVLKETQ
+487 VIFVLKNKQ
-496 LIGMVALADLVRE
+496 LLGMIALADLVRE
-509 EAKKTVQ
+509 EAKETVTA
-516 ELKQKGIQSIML
+516 LKNKGINSIML
-528 TGDNRKVASWV
+528 TGDNKKVAHWV
-539 ASQLEIDQVYA
+539 AKQLGIDEVHA

-559 QVKQVQAEGKKVG
+559 QVKNIQSEGRKVA

-602 TADIVLVK
+602 TADIVLVR
-610 SNPKDVLSVIELSR
+610 SNPKDVLAILELSR
-624 KTYNKMIQ
+624 STYNKMIQ

-647 AAGVLAPYG
+647 AAGILAPYG
-656 IILSPAIGAVLMS
+656 VILSPAIGAVLMS

-675 AINAK
+675 AVNARMLK
-680 TLRI
+680 I

>member
-1 MYIIHNIKYV
+1 MDH
-11 KGGVLMNHQIHHEHT
+11 HIHHEHT
-26 QHEDHQMSTSH
+26 HHEDQQMSASH

-46 FKKRFFVSLMLT
+46 FKKRFLVSLMLT

-70 WSGISISFP
+70 WSGINISFP
-79 YDDVVLLSL
+79 YDDVVLLFL

-100 LKGSIDELRQK
+100 LKGSLDEMKQK

-124 VAYFYSVAI
+124 VAYFYSVGI
-133 ILGFGQGHDFFWEL
+133 ILGLGEGHDFFWEL

-178 LPSVAHRVKDGKVE
+178 LPSIAHRIDDEKIEDIAVS
-192 EVPVTEL
+192 EL
-199 EAGDLIRIK
+199 QTGDVILIK
-208 PGEQVPVDGKIVEGT
+208 PGEQVPVDGKIIKGAT
-223 TTIDESMLTG
+223 TVDESMLTG
-233 ESLPVDKQEND
+233 ESLPIEKKMDDN
-244 TVIAGSINQ
+244 VIAGSINQ
-253 EGGLTVE
+253 EGSLTVE
-260 TTDTGE
+260 TKNTGE

-272 VIGLVSEAQSSK
+272 VIELVSEAQASK
-284 SRTQNLANRAAKI
+284 SKTQNLANRAAKI
-297 LFYLAVGA
+297 LFYVAVSVGV
-305 GILTFVIWVA
+305 LTFIIWLA
-315 LGYSVSTAIERMV
+315 LGYPLSIAVERMV

-347 SVSTALSAKR
+347 SVSTALSAKK

-387 NFGVTDVVAS
+387 NFGVTDLMPVDE
-397 TGISDEEVLRLA
+397 ISSNELLRLA
-409 GAIEQSSQH
+409 AGVERSSQH
-418 PLARGIMTEVERR
+418 PLAKGVVKRAEE
-431 KLDLPSVRGFGSMT
+431 LQLSLPSIEDFMSIT
-445 GIGLEGTVEGEQVR
+445 GVGLEGKVEGTLIR

-465 VRDKQLEIDEAT
+465 IRQEKITVDELA
-477 FEGLS
+477 FEKLS

-487 VVFVLKETQ
+487 VIFVLKNKQ
-496 LIGMVALADLVRE
+496 LLGMIALADLVRE
-509 EAKKTVQ
+509 EAKETVTA
-516 ELKQKGIQSIML
+516 LKNKGINSIML
-528 TGDNRKVASWV
+528 TGDNKKVAHWV
-539 ASQLEIDQVYA
+539 AKQLGIDEVHA

-559 QVKQVQAEGKKVG
+559 QVKNIQLEGRKVA

-602 TADIVLVK
+602 TADIVLVR
-610 SNPKDVLSVIELSR
+610 SNPKDVLSILELSR
-624 KTYNKMIQ
+624 STYNKMIQ

-656 IILSPAIGAVLMS
+656 VILSPAIGAVLMS

-675 AINAK
+675 AVNAR
-680 TLRI
+680 TLKI

>member
-1 MYIIHNIKYV
+1 MDHHID
-11 KGGVLMNHQIHHEHT
+11 HEHT
-26 QHEDHQMSTSH
+26 QHEDQQMGPSH

-46 FKKRFFVSLMLT
+46 FKKRFLVSLILT

-70 WSGISISFP
+70 WSGINISFP

-100 LKGSIDELRQK
+100 LKGSLDEMKQK

-124 VAYFYSVAI
+124 VAYFYSVGI
-133 ILGFGQGHDFFWEL
+133 ILGLGEGHDFFWEL

-178 LPSVAHRVKDGKVE
+178 LPSIAHRIDDEKIEDIAVS
-192 EVPVTEL
+192 EL
-199 EAGDLIRIK
+199 QTGDVILIK
-208 PGEQVPVDGKIVEGT
+208 PGEQIPVDGKIIKGAT
-223 TTIDESMLTG
+223 TVDESMLTG
-233 ESLPVDKQEND
+233 ESLPIEKKMDDN
-244 TVIAGSINQ
+244 VIAGSINQ
-253 EGGLTVE
+253 EGSLTVE
-260 TTDTGE
+260 TKNTGE

-272 VIGLVSEAQSSK
+272 VIELVSEAQASK
-284 SRTQNLANRAAKI
+284 SKTQNLANRAAKI
-297 LFYLAVGA
+297 LFYVAVFA
-305 GILTFVIWVA
+305 GVLTFIIWLA
-315 LGYSVSTAIERMV
+315 LGYPLSIAIERMV

-347 SVSTALSAKR
+347 SVSTALSAKK

-387 NFGVTDVVAS
+387 NFGVTDLVPIDE
-397 TGISDEEVLRLA
+397 ISSNELLRLA
-409 GAIEQSSQH
+409 AGVERSSQH
-418 PLARGIMTEVERR
+418 PLAKGVVKRAEE
-431 KLDLPSVRGFGSMT
+431 LQLSLPSIEDFMSIT
-445 GIGLEGTVEGEQVR
+445 GVGLEGKVEGTLIR

-465 VRDKQLEIDEAT
+465 IRQEKITIDELA
-477 FEGLS
+477 FEKLS

-487 VVFVLKETQ
+487 VIFVLKNKQ
-496 LIGMVALADLVRE
+496 LLGMIALADLVRE
-509 EAKKTVQ
+509 EAKETVTA
-516 ELKQKGIQSIML
+516 LKNKGINSIML
-528 TGDNRKVASWV
+528 TGDNKKVAHWV
-539 ASQLEIDQVYA
+539 AKQLGIDEVHA

-559 QVKQVQAEGKKVG
+559 QVKNIQLEGRKVA

-602 TADIVLVK
+602 TADIVLVR
-610 SNPKDVLSVIELSR
+610 SNPKDVLSILELSR
-624 KTYNKMIQ
+624 STYNKMIQ

-656 IILSPAIGAVLMS
+656 VILSPAIGAVLMS

-675 AINAK
+675 AVNARMLK
-680 TLRI
+680 I

>member
-1 MYIIHNIKYV
+1 
-11 KGGVLMNHQIHHEHT
+11 MNHHIHHEHT
-26 QHEDHQMSTSH
+26 HHEDQQMSASH
-37 HEHEGMIGD
+37 NEHEGMIGD
-46 FKKRFFVSLMLT
+46 FKKRFLVSLMLT

-70 WSGISISFP
+70 WSGINISFP
-79 YDDVVLLSL
+79 YDDVVLLLL

-100 LKGSIDELRQK
+100 LKGSLDEMKQK

-124 VAYFYSVAI
+124 VAYFYSVGI
-133 ILGFGQGHDFFWEL
+133 ILGLGEGHDFFWEL

-178 LPSVAHRVKDGKVE
+178 LPSIAHRIDDEKIEDIAVS
-192 EVPVTEL
+192 EL
-199 EAGDLIRIK
+199 QTGDVILIK
-208 PGEQVPVDGKIVEGT
+208 PGEQVPVDGKIIKGAT
-223 TTIDESMLTG
+223 TVDESMLTG
-233 ESLPVDKQEND
+233 ESLPIEKKMDDN
-244 TVIAGSINQ
+244 VIAGSINQ
-253 EGGLTVE
+253 EGSLTVE
-260 TTDTGE
+260 TKNTGE

-272 VIGLVSEAQSSK
+272 VIELVSEAQASK
-284 SRTQNLANRAAKI
+284 SKTQNLANRAAKI
-297 LFYLAVGA
+297 LFYVAVFA
-305 GILTFVIWVA
+305 GVLTFIIWLA
-315 LGYSVSTAIERMV
+315 LGYPLSIAIERMV

-347 SVSTALSAKR
+347 SVSTALSAKK

-387 NFGVTDVVAS
+387 NFGVTDLMPVDE
-397 TGISDEEVLRLA
+397 ISSNELLRLA
-409 GAIEQSSQH
+409 AGVERSSQH
-418 PLARGIMTEVERR
+418 PLAKGVVKRAEE
-431 KLDLPSVRGFGSMT
+431 LQLSLPSIEDFMSIT
-445 GIGLEGTVEGEQVR
+445 GVGLEGKVEGTLIR

-465 VRDKQLEIDEAT
+465 IRQEKITVDELA
-477 FEGLS
+477 FEKLS

-487 VVFVLKETQ
+487 VIFVLKNKQ
-496 LIGMVALADLVRE
+496 LLGMIALADLVRE
-509 EAKKTVQ
+509 EAKETVTA
-516 ELKQKGIQSIML
+516 LKNKGINSIML
-528 TGDNRKVASWV
+528 TGDNKKVAHWV
-539 ASQLEIDQVYA
+539 AKQLGIDEVHA

-559 QVKQVQAEGKKVG
+559 QVKNIQLEGRKVA

-602 TADIVLVK
+602 TADIVLVR
-610 SNPKDVLSVIELSR
+610 SNPKDVLSILELSR
-624 KTYNKMIQ
+624 STYNKMIQ

-656 IILSPAIGAVLMS
+656 VILSPAIGAVLMS

-675 AINAK
+675 AVNAR
-680 TLRI
+680 TLKI

>member
-1 MYIIHNIKYV
+1 MDHHIN
-11 KGGVLMNHQIHHEHT
+11 HEHT
-26 QHEDHQMSTSH
+26 QHEDQQMGASH

-46 FKKRFFVSLMLT
+46 FKKRFLVSLILT
-58 IPILLLSKMIQE
+58 VPILLLSKMIQE
-70 WSGISISFP
+70 WSGINISFP

-100 LKGSIDELRQK
+100 LKGSLDEIKQK

-124 VAYFYSVAI
+124 VAYFYSVGI
-133 ILGFGQGHDFFWEL
+133 ILGLGEGHDFFWEL

-178 LPSVAHRVKDGKVE
+178 LPSIAHRIDDEKIEDIAVS
-192 EVPVTEL
+192 EL
-199 EAGDLIRIK
+199 QTGDVILIK
-208 PGEQVPVDGKIVEGT
+208 PGEQIPVDGKIIKGAT
-223 TTIDESMLTG
+223 TVDESMLTG
-233 ESLPVDKQEND
+233 ESLPIEKKMDDN
-244 TVIAGSINQ
+244 VIAGSINQ
-253 EGGLTVE
+253 EGSLTVK
-260 TTDTGE
+260 TKNTGE

-272 VIGLVSEAQSSK
+272 VIELVSEAQASK
-284 SRTQNLANRAAKI
+284 SKTQNLANRAAKI
-297 LFYLAVGA
+297 LFYVAVFA
-305 GILTFVIWVA
+305 GVLTFIIWLA
-315 LGYSVSTAIERMV
+315 LGYPLSIAVERMV

-347 SVSTALSAKR
+347 SVSTALSAKK

-387 NFGVTDVVAS
+387 NFGVTDLMPADK
-397 TGISDEEVLRLA
+397 ISSNELLRLA
-409 GAIEQSSQH
+409 AGVERSSQH
-418 PLARGIMTEVERR
+418 PLAKGVVKRAEE
-431 KLDLPSVRGFGSMT
+431 LQLSLPSIEDFMSIT
-445 GIGLEGTVEGEQVR
+445 GVGLEGKVEGTLIR

-465 VRDKQLEIDEAT
+465 IRQEKITIDELA
-477 FEGLS
+477 FEKLS

-487 VVFVLKETQ
+487 VIFVLKNKQ
-496 LIGMVALADLVRE
+496 LLGMIALADLVRE
-509 EAKKTVQ
+509 EAKETVTA
-516 ELKQKGIQSIML
+516 LKNKGINSIML
-528 TGDNRKVASWV
+528 TGDNKKVAHWV
-539 ASQLEIDQVYA
+539 AKQLGIDEVHA

-559 QVKQVQAEGKKVG
+559 QVKNIQSEGRKVA

-602 TADIVLVK
+602 TADIVLVR
-610 SNPKDVLSVIELSR
+610 SNPKDVLAILELSR
-624 KTYNKMIQ
+624 STYNKMIQ

-656 IILSPAIGAVLMS
+656 VILSPAIGAVLMS

-675 AINAK
+675 AVNARMLK
-680 TLRI
+680 I

>member
-1 MYIIHNIKYV
+1 MDHHIN
-11 KGGVLMNHQIHHEHT
+11 HEHT
-26 QHEDHQMSTSH
+26 QHEDQQMGASH

-46 FKKRFFVSLMLT
+46 FKKRFLVSLILT
-58 IPILLLSKMIQE
+58 VPILLLSKMIQE
-70 WSGISISFP
+70 WSGINISFP
-79 YDDVVLLSL
+79 YDDVVLLFL

-100 LKGSIDELRQK
+100 LKGSLDEMKQK

-124 VAYFYSVAI
+124 VAYFYSVGI
-133 ILGFGQGHDFFWEL
+133 ILGLGEGHDFFWEL

-178 LPSVAHRVKDGKVE
+178 LPSIAHRIDDEKIEDIAVS
-192 EVPVTEL
+192 EL
-199 EAGDLIRIK
+199 QTGDVILIK
-208 PGEQVPVDGKIVEGT
+208 PGEQIPVDGKIIKGAT
-223 TTIDESMLTG
+223 TVDESMLTG
-233 ESLPVDKQEND
+233 ESLPIEKKMDDN
-244 TVIAGSINQ
+244 VIAGSINQ
-253 EGGLTVE
+253 EGSLTVE
-260 TTDTGE
+260 TKNTGE

-272 VIGLVSEAQSSK
+272 VIELVSEAQASK
-284 SRTQNLANRAAKI
+284 SKTQNLANRAAKI
-297 LFYLAVGA
+297 LFYVAVFVGV
-305 GILTFVIWVA
+305 LTFIIWLA
-315 LGYSVSTAIERMV
+315 LGYPLSIAVERMV

-347 SVSTALSAKR
+347 SVSTALSAKK

-387 NFGVTDVVAS
+387 NFGVTDLMPVDE
-397 TGISDEEVLRLA
+397 ISSNELLRLA
-409 GAIEQSSQH
+409 AGVERSSQH
-418 PLARGIMTEVERR
+418 PLAKGVVKRAEE
-431 KLDLPSVRGFGSMT
+431 LQLSLPSIEDFMSIT
-445 GIGLEGTVEGEQVR
+445 GVGLEGKVEGTLIR

-465 VRDKQLEIDEAT
+465 IRQEKITIDELA
-477 FEGLS
+477 FEKLS

-487 VVFVLKETQ
+487 VIFVLKNKQ
-496 LIGMVALADLVRE
+496 LLGMIALADLVRE
-509 EAKKTVQ
+509 EAKETVTA
-516 ELKQKGIQSIML
+516 LKNKGINSIML
-528 TGDNRKVASWV
+528 TGDNKKVAHWV
-539 ASQLEIDQVYA
+539 AKQLGIDEVHA

-559 QVKQVQAEGKKVG
+559 QVKNIQLEGRKVA

-602 TADIVLVK
+602 TADIVLVR
-610 SNPKDVLSVIELSR
+610 SNPKDVLSILELSR
-624 KTYNKMIQ
+624 STYNKMIQ

-656 IILSPAIGAVLMS
+656 VILSPAIGAVLMS

-675 AINAK
+675 AVNARMLK
-680 TLRI
+680 I

>member
-1 MYIIHNIKYV
+1 MDHHIN
-11 KGGVLMNHQIHHEHT
+11 HEHT
-26 QHEDHQMSTSH
+26 QHEDQQIGASH

-46 FKKRFFVSLMLT
+46 FKKRFLVSLILT
-58 IPILLLSKMIQE
+58 VPILLLSKMIQE
-70 WSGISISFP
+70 WLGINISFP

-100 LKGSIDELRQK
+100 LKGSLDEMKQK

-124 VAYFYSVAI
+124 VAYFYSVGI
-133 ILGFGQGHDFFWEL
+133 ILGLGEGHDFFWEL

-178 LPSVAHRVKDGKVE
+178 LPSIAHRIDDEKIEDIAVS
-192 EVPVTEL
+192 EL
-199 EAGDLIRIK
+199 QTGDVILIK
-208 PGEQVPVDGKIVEGT
+208 PGEQVPVDGKIIKGAT
-223 TTIDESMLTG
+223 TVDESMLTG
-233 ESLPVDKQEND
+233 ESLPIEKKMDDN
-244 TVIAGSINQ
+244 VIAGSINQ
-253 EGGLTVE
+253 EGSLTVE
-260 TTDTGE
+260 TKNTGE

-272 VIGLVSEAQSSK
+272 VIELVSEAQASK
-284 SRTQNLANRAAKI
+284 SKTQNLANRAAKI
-297 LFYLAVGA
+297 LFYVAVFA
-305 GILTFVIWVA
+305 GVLTFIIWLA
-315 LGYSVSTAIERMV
+315 LGYPLSIAIERMV

-347 SVSTALSAKR
+347 SVSTALSAKK

-387 NFGVTDVVAS
+387 NFGVTDLVPIDE
-397 TGISDEEVLRLA
+397 ISSNELLRLA
-409 GAIEQSSQH
+409 AGVERSSQH
-418 PLARGIMTEVERR
+418 PLAKGVVKRAEE
-431 KLDLPSVRGFGSMT
+431 LQLSLPSIEDFMSIT
-445 GIGLEGTVEGEQVR
+445 GVGLEGKVEGTLIR

-465 VRDKQLEIDEAT
+465 IRQEKITIDELA
-477 FEGLS
+477 FEKLS

-487 VVFVLKETQ
+487 VIFVLKNKQ
-496 LIGMVALADLVRE
+496 LLGMIALADLVRE
-509 EAKKTVQ
+509 EAKETVTA
-516 ELKQKGIQSIML
+516 LKNKGINSIML
-528 TGDNRKVASWV
+528 TGDNKKVAHWV
-539 ASQLEIDQVYA
+539 AKQLGIDEVHA

-559 QVKQVQAEGKKVG
+559 QVKNIQLEGRKVA

-602 TADIVLVK
+602 TADIVLVR
-610 SNPKDVLSVIELSR
+610 SNPKDVLSILELSR
-624 KTYNKMIQ
+624 STYNKMIQ

-656 IILSPAIGAVLMS
+656 VILSPAIGAVLMS

-675 AINAK
+675 AVNARMLK
-680 TLRI
+680 I

>member
-1 MYIIHNIKYV
+1 MDHHIN
-11 KGGVLMNHQIHHEHT
+11 HEHT
-26 QHEDHQMSTSH
+26 QHEDQQMGASH

-46 FKKRFFVSLMLT
+46 FKKRFLVSLILT
-58 IPILLLSKMIQE
+58 VPILLLSKMIQE
-70 WSGISISFP
+70 WLSINISFP

-100 LKGSIDELRQK
+100 LKGSLDEMKQK

-124 VAYFYSVAI
+124 VAYFYSVGI
-133 ILGFGQGHDFFWEL
+133 ILGLGEGHDFFWEL

-178 LPSVAHRVKDGKVE
+178 LPSIAHRIDDEKIEDIAVS
-192 EVPVTEL
+192 EL
-199 EAGDLIRIK
+199 QTGDVILIK
-208 PGEQVPVDGKIVEGT
+208 PGEQVPVDGKIIKGAT
-223 TTIDESMLTG
+223 TVDESMLTG
-233 ESLPVDKQEND
+233 ESLPIEKKMDDN
-244 TVIAGSINQ
+244 VIAGSINQ
-253 EGGLTVE
+253 EGSLTVE
-260 TTDTGE
+260 TKNTGE

-272 VIGLVSEAQSSK
+272 VIELVSEAQASK
-284 SRTQNLANRAAKI
+284 SKTQNLANRAAKI
-297 LFYLAVGA
+297 LFYVAVFA
-305 GILTFVIWVA
+305 GVLTFIIWLA
-315 LGYSVSTAIERMV
+315 LGYPLSIAIERMV

-347 SVSTALSAKR
+347 SVSTALSAKK

-387 NFGVTDVVAS
+387 NFGVTDLMPVDE
-397 TGISDEEVLRLA
+397 ISSNELLRLA
-409 GAIEQSSQH
+409 AGVERSSQH
-418 PLARGIMTEVERR
+418 PLAKGVVKRAEE
-431 KLDLPSVRGFGSMT
+431 LQLSLPSIEDFMSIT
-445 GIGLEGTVEGEQVR
+445 GVGLEGKVEGTLIR

-465 VRDKQLEIDEAT
+465 IRQEKITVDELA
-477 FEGLS
+477 FEKLS

-487 VVFVLKETQ
+487 VIFVLKNKQ
-496 LIGMVALADLVRE
+496 LLGMIALADLVRE
-509 EAKKTVQ
+509 EAKETVTA
-516 ELKQKGIQSIML
+516 LKNKGINSIML
-528 TGDNRKVASWV
+528 TGDNKKVAHWV
-539 ASQLEIDQVYA
+539 AKQLGIDEVHA

-559 QVKQVQAEGKKVG
+559 QVKNIQLEGRKVA

-602 TADIVLVK
+602 TADIVLVR
-610 SNPKDVLSVIELSR
+610 SNPKDVLSILELSR
-624 KTYNKMIQ
+624 STYNKMIQ

-656 IILSPAIGAVLMS
+656 VILSPAIGAVLMS

-675 AINAK
+675 AVNARMLK
-680 TLRI
+680 I

>member
-1 MYIIHNIKYV
+1 MDHHIN
-11 KGGVLMNHQIHHEHT
+11 HEHT
-26 QHEDHQMSTSH
+26 QHEDQQMGASH

-46 FKKRFFVSLMLT
+46 FKKRFLVSLILT
-58 IPILLLSKMIQE
+58 VPILLLSKMIQE
-70 WSGISISFP
+70 WSGINISFP
-79 YDDVVLLSL
+79 YDDVVLLFL

-100 LKGSIDELRQK
+100 LKGSLDEMKQK

-124 VAYFYSVAI
+124 VAYFYSVGI
-133 ILGFGQGHDFFWEL
+133 ILGLGEGHDFFWEL

-178 LPSVAHRVKDGKVE
+178 LPSIAHRIDDEKIEDIAVS
-192 EVPVTEL
+192 EL
-199 EAGDLIRIK
+199 QTGDVILIK
-208 PGEQVPVDGKIVEGT
+208 PGEQVPVDGKIIKGAT
-223 TTIDESMLTG
+223 TVDESMLTG
-233 ESLPVDKQEND
+233 ESLPIEKKMDDN
-244 TVIAGSINQ
+244 VIAGSINQ
-253 EGGLTVE
+253 EGSLTVE
-260 TTDTGE
+260 TKNTGE

-272 VIGLVSEAQSSK
+272 VIELVSEAQASK
-284 SRTQNLANRAAKI
+284 SKTQNLANRAAKI
-297 LFYLAVGA
+297 LFYVAVFA
-305 GILTFVIWVA
+305 GVLTFIIWLA
-315 LGYSVSTAIERMV
+315 LGYPLSIAVERMV

-347 SVSTALSAKR
+347 SVSTALSAKK

-387 NFGVTDVVAS
+387 NFGVTDLMPADK
-397 TGISDEEVLRLA
+397 ISSKELLRLA
-409 GAIEQSSQH
+409 AGVERSSQH
-418 PLARGIMTEVERR
+418 PLAKGVVKRAEE
-431 KLDLPSVRGFGSMT
+431 LQLSLPSIEDFISIT
-445 GIGLEGTVEGEQVR
+445 GVGLEGKVEGTLIR

-465 VRDKQLEIDEAT
+465 IRQEKITVDELA
-477 FEGLS
+477 FEKLS

-487 VVFVLKETQ
+487 VIFVLKNKQ
-496 LIGMVALADLVRE
+496 LLGMIALADLVRE
-509 EAKKTVQ
+509 EAKETVTA
-516 ELKQKGIQSIML
+516 LKNKGINSIML
-528 TGDNRKVASWV
+528 TGDNKKVAHWV
-539 ASQLEIDQVYA
+539 AKQLGIDEVHA

-559 QVKQVQAEGKKVG
+559 QVKNIQSEGRKVA

-602 TADIVLVK
+602 TADIVLVR
-610 SNPKDVLSVIELSR
+610 SNPKDVLAILELSR
-624 KTYNKMIQ
+624 STYNKMIQ

-656 IILSPAIGAVLMS
+656 VILSPAIGAVLMS

-675 AINAK
+675 AVNARMLK
-680 TLRI
+680 I

>member
-1 MYIIHNIKYV
+1 
-11 KGGVLMNHQIHHEHT
+11 MNHHIHHEHT
-26 QHEDHQMSTSH
+26 HHEDQQMSASH

-46 FKKRFFVSLMLT
+46 FKKRFLVSLMLT

-70 WSGISISFP
+70 WSGINISFP
-79 YDDVVLLSL
+79 YDDVVLLLL

-100 LKGSIDELRQK
+100 LKGSLDEMKQK

-124 VAYFYSVAI
+124 VAYFYSVGI
-133 ILGFGQGHDFFWEL
+133 ILGLGEGHDFFWEL

-178 LPSVAHRVKDGKVE
+178 LPSIAHRIDDEKIEDIAVS
-192 EVPVTEL
+192 EL
-199 EAGDLIRIK
+199 QTGDVILIK
-208 PGEQVPVDGKIVEGT
+208 PGEQVPVDGKIIKGAT
-223 TTIDESMLTG
+223 TVDESMLTG
-233 ESLPVDKQEND
+233 ESLPIEKKMDDN
-244 TVIAGSINQ
+244 VIAGSINQ
-253 EGGLTVE
+253 EGSLTVE
-260 TTDTGE
+260 TKNTGE
-266 GTYLSK
+266 STYLSK
-272 VIGLVSEAQSSK
+272 VIELVSEAQASK
-284 SRTQNLANRAAKI
+284 SKTQNLANRAAKI
-297 LFYLAVGA
+297 LFYVAVFA
-305 GILTFVIWVA
+305 GVLTFIIWLA
-315 LGYSVSTAIERMV
+315 LGYPLSIAIERMV

-347 SVSTALSAKR
+347 SVSTALSAKK

-387 NFGVTDVVAS
+387 NFGVTDLMPVDE
-397 TGISDEEVLRLA
+397 ISSNELLRLA
-409 GAIEQSSQH
+409 AGVERSSQH
-418 PLARGIMTEVERR
+418 PLAKGVVKRAEE
-431 KLDLPSVRGFGSMT
+431 LQLSLPSIEDFMSIT
-445 GIGLEGTVEGEQVR
+445 GVGLEGKVEGTLIR

-465 VRDKQLEIDEAT
+465 IRQEKITIDELA
-477 FEGLS
+477 FEKLS

-487 VVFVLKETQ
+487 VIFVLKNKQ
-496 LIGMVALADLVRE
+496 LLGMIALADLVRE
-509 EAKKTVQ
+509 EAKETVTA
-516 ELKQKGIQSIML
+516 LKNKGINSIML
-528 TGDNRKVASWV
+528 TGDNKKVAHWV
-539 ASQLEIDQVYA
+539 AKQLGIDEVHA

-559 QVKQVQAEGKKVG
+559 QVKNIQLEGRKVA

-602 TADIVLVK
+602 TADIVLVR
-610 SNPKDVLSVIELSR
+610 SNPKDVLSILELSR
-624 KTYNKMIQ
+624 STYNKMIQ

-656 IILSPAIGAVLMS
+656 VILSPAIGAVLMS

-675 AINAK
+675 AVNAR
-680 TLRI
+680 TLKI

>member
-1 MYIIHNIKYV
+1 MDH
-11 KGGVLMNHQIHHEHT
+11 HIHHEHT
-26 QHEDHQMSTSH
+26 HHEDQQMSASH

-46 FKKRFFVSLMLT
+46 FKKRFLVSLILT
-58 IPILLLSKMIQE
+58 VPILLLSKMIQE
-70 WSGISISFP
+70 WSGINISFP
-79 YDDVVLLSL
+79 YDDVVLLFL

-100 LKGSIDELRQK
+100 LKGSLDEMKQK

-124 VAYFYSVAI
+124 VAYFYSVGI
-133 ILGFGQGHDFFWEL
+133 ILGLGEGHDFFWEL

-178 LPSVAHRVKDGKVE
+178 LPSIAHRIDDEKIEDI
-192 EVPVTEL
+192 EVSEL
-199 EAGDLIRIK
+199 QTGDVILIK
-208 PGEQVPVDGKIVEGT
+208 PGEQIPVDGKIIKGAT
-223 TTIDESMLTG
+223 TVDESMLTG
-233 ESLPVDKQEND
+233 ESLPIEKKMDDN
-244 TVIAGSINQ
+244 VIAGSINQ
-253 EGGLTVE
+253 EGSLTVE
-260 TTDTGE
+260 TKNTGE

-272 VIGLVSEAQSSK
+272 VIELVSEAQASK
-284 SRTQNLANRAAKI
+284 SKTQNLANRAAKI
-297 LFYLAVGA
+297 LFYVAVFA
-305 GILTFVIWVA
+305 GVLTFIIWLA
-315 LGYSVSTAIERMV
+315 LGYPLSIAIERMV

-347 SVSTALSAKR
+347 SVSTALSAKK

-387 NFGVTDVVAS
+387 NFGVTDLVPIDE
-397 TGISDEEVLRLA
+397 ISSNELLRLA
-409 GAIEQSSQH
+409 AGVERSSQH
-418 PLARGIMTEVERR
+418 PLAKGVVKRAEE
-431 KLDLPSVRGFGSMT
+431 LQLSLPSIEDFMSIT
-445 GIGLEGTVEGEQVR
+445 GVGLEGKVEGTLIR

-465 VRDKQLEIDEAT
+465 IRQEKITVDELA
-477 FEGLS
+477 FEKLS

-487 VVFVLKETQ
+487 VIFVLKNKQ
-496 LIGMVALADLVRE
+496 LLGMIALADLVRE
-509 EAKKTVQ
+509 EAKETVTA
-516 ELKQKGIQSIML
+516 LKNKGINSIML
-528 TGDNRKVASWV
+528 TGDNKKVAHWV
-539 ASQLEIDQVYA
+539 AKQLGIDEVHA

-559 QVKQVQAEGKKVG
+559 QVKNIQLEGRKVA

-602 TADIVLVK
+602 TADIVLVR
-610 SNPKDVLSVIELSR
+610 SNPKDVLSILELSR
-624 KTYNKMIQ
+624 STYNKMIQ

-656 IILSPAIGAVLMS
+656 VILSPAIGAVLMS

-675 AINAK
+675 AVNARMLK
-680 TLRI
+680 I

>member
-1 MYIIHNIKYV
+1 
-11 KGGVLMNHQIHHEHT
+11 MNHHIHHEHT
-26 QHEDHQMSTSH
+26 HHEDQQMSASH

-46 FKKRFFVSLMLT
+46 FKKRFLVSLMLT

-70 WSGISISFP
+70 WSGINISFP
-79 YDDVVLLSL
+79 YDDVVLLLL
-88 STIVYFY
+88 STIVYLY

-100 LKGSIDELRQK
+100 LKGSLDEMKQK

-124 VAYFYSVAI
+124 VAYFYSVGI
-133 ILGFGQGHDFFWEL
+133 ILGLGEGHDFFWEL

-178 LPSVAHRVKDGKVE
+178 LPSIAHRIDDEKIEDIAVS
-192 EVPVTEL
+192 EL
-199 EAGDLIRIK
+199 QTGDVILIK
-208 PGEQVPVDGKIVEGT
+208 PGEQVPVDGKIIKGAT
-223 TTIDESMLTG
+223 TVDESMLTG
-233 ESLPVDKQEND
+233 ESLPIEKKMDDN
-244 TVIAGSINQ
+244 VIAGSINQ
-253 EGGLTVE
+253 EGSLTVE
-260 TTDTGE
+260 TKNTGE

-272 VIGLVSEAQSSK
+272 VIELVSEAQASK
-284 SRTQNLANRAAKI
+284 SKTQNLANRAAKI
-297 LFYLAVGA
+297 LFYVAVFA
-305 GILTFVIWVA
+305 GVLTFIIWLA
-315 LGYSVSTAIERMV
+315 LGYPLSIAIERMV

-347 SVSTALSAKR
+347 SVSTALSAKK

-387 NFGVTDVVAS
+387 NFGVTDLMPVDE
-397 TGISDEEVLRLA
+397 ISSNELLRLA
-409 GAIEQSSQH
+409 AGVERSSQH
-418 PLARGIMTEVERR
+418 PLAKGVVKRAEE
-431 KLDLPSVRGFGSMT
+431 LQLSLPSIEDFMSIT
-445 GIGLEGTVEGEQVR
+445 GVGLEGKVEGTLIR

-465 VRDKQLEIDEAT
+465 IRQEKITVDELA
-477 FEGLS
+477 FEKLS

-487 VVFVLKETQ
+487 VIFVLKNKQ
-496 LIGMVALADLVRE
+496 LLGMIALADLVRE
-509 EAKKTVQ
+509 EAKETVTA
-516 ELKQKGIQSIML
+516 LKNKGINSIML
-528 TGDNRKVASWV
+528 TGDNKKVAHWV
-539 ASQLEIDQVYA
+539 AKQLGIDEVHA

-559 QVKQVQAEGKKVG
+559 QVKNIQLEGRKVA

-602 TADIVLVK
+602 TADIVLVR
-610 SNPKDVLSVIELSR
+610 SNPKDVLSILELSR
-624 KTYNKMIQ
+624 STYNKMIQ

-656 IILSPAIGAVLMS
+656 VILSPAIGAVLMS

-675 AINAK
+675 AVNAR
-680 TLRI
+680 TLKI

>member
-1 MYIIHNIKYV
+1 MDHHIN
-11 KGGVLMNHQIHHEHT
+11 HEHT
-26 QHEDHQMSTSH
+26 QHEDQQMGASH

-46 FKKRFFVSLMLT
+46 FKKRFLVSLMLT

-70 WSGISISFP
+70 WSGINISFP
-79 YDDVVLLSL
+79 YDDVVLLFL

-100 LKGSIDELRQK
+100 LKGSLDEMKQK

-124 VAYFYSVAI
+124 VAYFYSVGI
-133 ILGFGQGHDFFWEL
+133 ILGLGEGHDFFWEL

-178 LPSVAHRVKDGKVE
+178 LPSIAHRIDDEKIEDIAVS
-192 EVPVTEL
+192 EL
-199 EAGDLIRIK
+199 QTGDVILIK
-208 PGEQVPVDGKIVEGT
+208 PGEQVPVDGKIIKGAT
-223 TTIDESMLTG
+223 TVDESMLTG
-233 ESLPVDKQEND
+233 ESLPIEKKMDDN
-244 TVIAGSINQ
+244 VIAGSINQ
-253 EGGLTVE
+253 EGSLTVE
-260 TTDTGE
+260 TKNTGE

-272 VIGLVSEAQSSK
+272 VIELVSEAQASK
-284 SRTQNLANRAAKI
+284 SKTQNLANRAAKI
-297 LFYLAVGA
+297 LFYVAVFA
-305 GILTFVIWVA
+305 GVLTFIIWLA
-315 LGYSVSTAIERMV
+315 LGYPLSIAIERMV

-347 SVSTALSAKR
+347 SVSTALSAKK

-387 NFGVTDVVAS
+387 NFGVTDLMPVDE
-397 TGISDEEVLRLA
+397 ISSNELLRLA
-409 GAIEQSSQH
+409 AGVERSSQH
-418 PLARGIMTEVERR
+418 PLAKGVVKRAEE
-431 KLDLPSVRGFGSMT
+431 LQLSLPSIEDFMSIT
-445 GIGLEGTVEGEQVR
+445 GVGLEGKVEGTLIR

-465 VRDKQLEIDEAT
+465 IRQEKITIDELA
-477 FEGLS
+477 FEKLS

-487 VVFVLKETQ
+487 VIFVLKNKQ
-496 LIGMVALADLVRE
+496 LLGMIALADLVRE
-509 EAKKTVQ
+509 EAKETVTA
-516 ELKQKGIQSIML
+516 LKNKGINSIML
-528 TGDNRKVASWV
+528 TGDNKKVAHWV
-539 ASQLEIDQVYA
+539 AKQLGIDEVHA

-559 QVKQVQAEGKKVG
+559 QVKNIQLEGRKVA

-602 TADIVLVK
+602 TADIVLVR
-610 SNPKDVLSVIELSR
+610 SNPKDVLSILELSR
-624 KTYNKMIQ
+624 STYNKMIQ

-656 IILSPAIGAVLMS
+656 VILSPAIGAVLMS

-675 AINAK
+675 AVNAR
-680 TLRI
+680 TLKI

>member
-1 MYIIHNIKYV
+1 MDHHIN
-11 KGGVLMNHQIHHEHT
+11 HEHT
-26 QHEDHQMSTSH
+26 QHEDQQMGASH

-46 FKKRFFVSLMLT
+46 FKKRFLVSLILT
-58 IPILLLSKMIQE
+58 VPILLLSKMIQE
-70 WSGISISFP
+70 WSGINISFP
-79 YDDVVLLSL
+79 YDDVVLLLL

-100 LKGSIDELRQK
+100 LKGSLDEMKQK

-124 VAYFYSVAI
+124 VAYFYSVGI
-133 ILGFGQGHDFFWEL
+133 ILGLGEGHDFFWEL

-178 LPSVAHRVKDGKVE
+178 LPSIAHRIDDEKIEDI
-192 EVPVTEL
+192 EVSEL
-199 EAGDLIRIK
+199 QTGDVILIK
-208 PGEQVPVDGKIVEGT
+208 PGEQIPVDGKIIKGAT
-223 TTIDESMLTG
+223 TVDESMLTG
-233 ESLPVDKQEND
+233 ESLPIEKKMDDN
-244 TVIAGSINQ
+244 VIAGSINQ
-253 EGGLTVE
+253 EGSLTVE
-260 TTDTGE
+260 TKNTGE

-272 VIGLVSEAQSSK
+272 VIELVSEAQASK
-284 SRTQNLANRAAKI
+284 SKTQNLANRAAKI
-297 LFYLAVGA
+297 LFYVAVSVGV
-305 GILTFVIWVA
+305 LTFIIWLA
-315 LGYSVSTAIERMV
+315 LGYPLSIAVERMV

-347 SVSTALSAKR
+347 SVSTALSAKK

-387 NFGVTDVVAS
+387 NFGVTDLMPVDE
-397 TGISDEEVLRLA
+397 ISSNELLRLA
-409 GAIEQSSQH
+409 AGVERSSQH
-418 PLARGIMTEVERR
+418 PLAKGVVKRAEE
-431 KLDLPSVRGFGSMT
+431 LQLSLPSIEDFMSIT
-445 GIGLEGTVEGEQVR
+445 GVGLEGKVEGTLIR

-465 VRDKQLEIDEAT
+465 IRQEKITIDELA
-477 FEGLS
+477 FEKLS

-487 VVFVLKETQ
+487 VIFVLKNKQ
-496 LIGMVALADLVRE
+496 LLGMIALADLVRE
-509 EAKKTVQ
+509 EAKETVTA
-516 ELKQKGIQSIML
+516 LKNKGINSIML
-528 TGDNRKVASWV
+528 TGDNKKVAHWV
-539 ASQLEIDQVYA
+539 AKQLGIDEVHA

-559 QVKQVQAEGKKVG
+559 QVKNIQLEGRKVA

-602 TADIVLVK
+602 TADIVLVR
-610 SNPKDVLSVIELSR
+610 SNPKDVLSILELSR
-624 KTYNKMIQ
+624 STYNKMIQ

-656 IILSPAIGAVLMS
+656 VILSPAIGAVLMS

-675 AINAK
+675 AVNARMLK
-680 TLRI
+680 I

>member
-1 MYIIHNIKYV
+1 MDHHIN
-11 KGGVLMNHQIHHEHT
+11 HEHT
-26 QHEDHQMSTSH
+26 QHEDQQIGASH

-46 FKKRFFVSLMLT
+46 FKKRFLVSLILT
-58 IPILLLSKMIQE
+58 VPILLLSKMIQE
-70 WSGISISFP
+70 WLSINISFP

-100 LKGSIDELRQK
+100 LKGSLDEMKQK

-124 VAYFYSVAI
+124 VAYFYSVGI
-133 ILGFGQGHDFFWEL
+133 ILGLGEGHDFFWEL

-178 LPSVAHRVKDGKVE
+178 LPSIAHRIDDEKIEDIAVS
-192 EVPVTEL
+192 EL
-199 EAGDLIRIK
+199 QTGDVILIK
-208 PGEQVPVDGKIVEGT
+208 PGEQVPVDGKIIKGAT
-223 TTIDESMLTG
+223 TVDESMLTG
-233 ESLPVDKQEND
+233 ESLPIEKKMDDN
-244 TVIAGSINQ
+244 VIAGSINQ
-253 EGGLTVE
+253 EGSLTVE
-260 TTDTGE
+260 TKNTGE

-272 VIGLVSEAQSSK
+272 VIELVSEAQASK
-284 SRTQNLANRAAKI
+284 SKTQNLANRAAKI
-297 LFYLAVGA
+297 LFYVAVFA
-305 GILTFVIWVA
+305 GVLTFIIWLA
-315 LGYSVSTAIERMV
+315 LGYPLSIAIERMV

-347 SVSTALSAKR
+347 SVSTALSAKK

-387 NFGVTDVVAS
+387 NFGVTDLMPVDE
-397 TGISDEEVLRLA
+397 ISSNELLRLA
-409 GAIEQSSQH
+409 AGVERSSQH
-418 PLARGIMTEVERR
+418 PLAKGVVKRAEE
-431 KLDLPSVRGFGSMT
+431 LQLSLPSIEDFMSIT
-445 GIGLEGTVEGEQVR
+445 GVGLEGKVEGTLIR

-465 VRDKQLEIDEAT
+465 IRQEKITIDELA
-477 FEGLS
+477 FEKLS

-487 VVFVLKETQ
+487 VIFVLKNKQ
-496 LIGMVALADLVRE
+496 LLGMIALADLVRE
-509 EAKKTVQ
+509 EAKETVTA
-516 ELKQKGIQSIML
+516 LKNKGINSIML
-528 TGDNRKVASWV
+528 TGDNKKVAHWV
-539 ASQLEIDQVYA
+539 AKQLGIDEVHA

-559 QVKQVQAEGKKVG
+559 QVKNIQLEGRKVA

-602 TADIVLVK
+602 TADIVLVR
-610 SNPKDVLSVIELSR
+610 SNPKDVLSILELSR
-624 KTYNKMIQ
+624 STYNKMIQ

-656 IILSPAIGAVLMS
+656 VILSPAIGAVLMS

-675 AINAK
+675 AVNARMLK
-680 TLRI
+680 I

>member
-1 MYIIHNIKYV
+1 MDHHID
-11 KGGVLMNHQIHHEHT
+11 HEHT
-26 QHEDHQMSTSH
+26 QHEDQQMGASH

-46 FKKRFFVSLMLT
+46 FKKRFLVSLILT

-70 WSGISISFP
+70 WSGINISFP

-100 LKGSIDELRQK
+100 LKGSLDEMKQK

-124 VAYFYSVAI
+124 VAYFYSVGI
-133 ILGFGQGHDFFWEL
+133 ILGLGEGHDFFWEL

-178 LPSVAHRVKDGKVE
+178 LPSIAHRIDDEKIEDIAVS
-192 EVPVTEL
+192 EL
-199 EAGDLIRIK
+199 QTGDVILIK
-208 PGEQVPVDGKIVEGT
+208 PGEQIPVDGKIIKGAT
-223 TTIDESMLTG
+223 TVDESMLTG
-233 ESLPVDKQEND
+233 ESLPIEKKVDDN
-244 TVIAGSINQ
+244 VIAGSINQ
-253 EGGLTVE
+253 EGSLTVE
-260 TTDTGE
+260 TKNTGE

-272 VIGLVSEAQSSK
+272 VIELVSEAQASK
-284 SRTQNLANRAAKI
+284 SKTQNLANRAAKI
-297 LFYLAVGA
+297 LFYVAVLAGV
-305 GILTFVIWVA
+305 LTFIIWLA
-315 LGYSVSTAIERMV
+315 LGYPLSIAIERMV

-347 SVSTALSAKR
+347 SVSTALAAKK

-387 NFGVTDVVAS
+387 NFGVTDIVPADKISS
-397 TGISDEEVLRLA
+397 TELLRLA
-409 GAIEQSSQH
+409 AGVERSSQH
-418 PLARGIMTEVERR
+418 PLAKGVVKRAEE
-431 KLDLPSVRGFGSMT
+431 LQLSLPSVEDFMSMT
-445 GIGLEGTVEGEQVR
+445 GIGLEGKIEGTLIR

-465 VRDKQLEIDEAT
+465 IRQEKITIDELA
-477 FEGLS
+477 FEKLS

-487 VVFVLKETQ
+487 VIFVLKNKQ
-496 LIGMVALADLVRE
+496 LLGMIALADLVRE
-509 EAKKTVQ
+509 EAKETVTA
-516 ELKQKGIQSIML
+516 LKNRDINSIML
-528 TGDNRKVASWV
+528 TGDNKKVAHWV
-539 ASQLEIDQVYA
+539 AKQLGIDEVHA

-559 QVKQVQAEGKKVG
+559 QVKNIQSEGRKVA

-602 TADIVLVK
+602 TADIVLVR
-610 SNPKDVLSVIELSR
+610 SNPKDVLAILELSR
-624 KTYNKMIQ
+624 STYNKMIQ

-656 IILSPAIGAVLMS
+656 VILSPAIGAVLMS

-675 AINAK
+675 AVNARMLK
-680 TLRI
+680 I

>member
-1 MYIIHNIKYV
+1 M
-11 KGGVLMNHQIHHEHT
+11 GA
-26 QHEDHQMSTSH
+26 SH

-46 FKKRFFVSLMLT
+46 FKKRFLVSLILT
-58 IPILLLSKMIQE
+58 VPILLLSKMIQE
-70 WSGISISFP
+70 WSGINISFP
-79 YDDVVLLSL
+79 YDDVVLLFL

-100 LKGSIDELRQK
+100 LKGSLDEMKQK

-124 VAYFYSVAI
+124 VAYFYSVGI
-133 ILGFGQGHDFFWEL
+133 ILGLGEGHDFFWEL

-178 LPSVAHRVKDGKVE
+178 LPSIAHRIDDEKIEDI
-192 EVPVTEL
+192 EVSEL
-199 EAGDLIRIK
+199 QTGDVILIK
-208 PGEQVPVDGKIVEGT
+208 PGEQVPVDGKIIKGAT
-223 TTIDESMLTG
+223 TVDESMLTG
-233 ESLPVDKQEND
+233 ESLPIEKKMDDN
-244 TVIAGSINQ
+244 VIAGSINQ
-253 EGGLTVE
+253 EGSLTVE
-260 TTDTGE
+260 TKNTGE

-272 VIGLVSEAQSSK
+272 VIELVSEAQASK
-284 SRTQNLANRAAKI
+284 SKTQNLANRAAKI
-297 LFYLAVGA
+297 LFYVAVFA
-305 GILTFVIWVA
+305 GVLTFIIWLA
-315 LGYSVSTAIERMV
+315 LGYPLSIAVERMV

-347 SVSTALSAKR
+347 SVSTALSAKK

-387 NFGVTDVVAS
+387 NFGVTDLMPVDE
-397 TGISDEEVLRLA
+397 ISSNELLRLA
-409 GAIEQSSQH
+409 AGVERSSQH
-418 PLARGIMTEVERR
+418 PLAKGVVKRAEE
-431 KLDLPSVRGFGSMT
+431 LQLSLPSIEDFMSIT
-445 GIGLEGTVEGEQVR
+445 GVGLEGKVEGTLIR

-465 VRDKQLEIDEAT
+465 IRQEKITIDELA
-477 FEGLS
+477 FEKLS

-487 VVFVLKETQ
+487 VIFVLKNKQ
-496 LIGMVALADLVRE
+496 LLGMIALADLVRE
-509 EAKKTVQ
+509 EAKETVTA
-516 ELKQKGIQSIML
+516 LKNKGINSIML
-528 TGDNRKVASWV
+528 TGDNKKVAHWV
-539 ASQLEIDQVYA
+539 AKQLGIDEVHA

-559 QVKQVQAEGKKVG
+559 QVKNIQSEGRKVA

-602 TADIVLVK
+602 TADIVLVR
-610 SNPKDVLSVIELSR
+610 SNPKDVLAILELSR
-624 KTYNKMIQ
+624 STYNKMIQ

-656 IILSPAIGAVLMS
+656 VILSPAIGAVLMS

-675 AINAK
+675 AVNARMLK
-680 TLRI
+680 I

>member
-1 MYIIHNIKYV
+1 
-11 KGGVLMNHQIHHEHT
+11 MNHHIHHEHT
-26 QHEDHQMSTSH
+26 HHEDQQMSASH

-46 FKKRFFVSLMLT
+46 FKKRFLVSLMLT

-70 WSGISISFP
+70 WSGINISFP
-79 YDDVVLLSL
+79 YDDVVLLLL

-100 LKGSIDELRQK
+100 LKGSLDEMKQK

-124 VAYFYSVAI
+124 VAYFYSVGI
-133 ILGFGQGHDFFWEL
+133 ILGLGGGHDFFWEL

-178 LPSVAHRVKDGKVE
+178 LPSIAHRIDDEKIEDIAVS
-192 EVPVTEL
+192 EL
-199 EAGDLIRIK
+199 QTGDVILIK
-208 PGEQVPVDGKIVEGT
+208 PGEQVPVDGKIIKGAT
-223 TTIDESMLTG
+223 TVDESMLTG
-233 ESLPVDKQEND
+233 ESLPIEKKMDD
-244 TVIAGSINQ
+244 HVIAGSINQ
-253 EGGLTVE
+253 EGSLTVE
-260 TTDTGE
+260 TKNTGE

-272 VIGLVSEAQSSK
+272 VIELVSEAQASK
-284 SRTQNLANRAAKI
+284 SKTQNLANRAAKI
-297 LFYLAVGA
+297 LFYVAVFA
-305 GILTFVIWVA
+305 GVLTFIIWLA
-315 LGYSVSTAIERMV
+315 LGYPLSIAIERMV

-347 SVSTALSAKR
+347 SVSTALSAKK

-387 NFGVTDVVAS
+387 NFGVTDLMPVDE
-397 TGISDEEVLRLA
+397 ISSNELLRLA
-409 GAIEQSSQH
+409 AGVERSSQH
-418 PLARGIMTEVERR
+418 PLAKGVVKRAEE
-431 KLDLPSVRGFGSMT
+431 LQLSLPSIEDFMSIT
-445 GIGLEGTVEGEQVR
+445 GVGLEGKVEGTLIR

-465 VRDKQLEIDEAT
+465 IRQEKITVDELA
-477 FEGLS
+477 FEKLS

-487 VVFVLKETQ
+487 VIFVLKNKQ
-496 LIGMVALADLVRE
+496 LLGMIALADLVRE
-509 EAKKTVQ
+509 EAKETVTA
-516 ELKQKGIQSIML
+516 LKNKGINSIML
-528 TGDNRKVASWV
+528 TGDNKKVAHWV
-539 ASQLEIDQVYA
+539 AKQLGIDEVHA

-559 QVKQVQAEGKKVG
+559 QVKNIQLEGRKVA

-602 TADIVLVK
+602 TADIVLVR
-610 SNPKDVLSVIELSR
+610 SNPKDVLSILELSR
-624 KTYNKMIQ
+624 STYNKMIQ
-632 NLWWAAGYNIITIPL
+632 NLWWAAGYNVITIPL

-656 IILSPAIGAVLMS
+656 VILSPAIGAVLMS

-675 AINAK
+675 AVNAR
-680 TLRI
+680 TLKI

>member
-1 MYIIHNIKYV
+1 MDHHIN
-11 KGGVLMNHQIHHEHT
+11 HEHT
-26 QHEDHQMSTSH
+26 QHEDQQMGASH

-46 FKKRFFVSLMLT
+46 FKKRFLVSLILT
-58 IPILLLSKMIQE
+58 VPILLLSKMIQE
-70 WSGISISFP
+70 WSGINISFP
-79 YDDVVLLSL
+79 YDDVVLLLL

-100 LKGSIDELRQK
+100 LKGSLDEMKQK

-124 VAYFYSVAI
+124 VAYFYSVGI
-133 ILGFGQGHDFFWEL
+133 ILGLGEGHDFFWEL

-178 LPSVAHRVKDGKVE
+178 LPSIAHRIDDEKIEDI
-192 EVPVTEL
+192 EVSEL
-199 EAGDLIRIK
+199 QTGDVILIK
-208 PGEQVPVDGKIVEGT
+208 PGEQIPVDGKIIKGAT
-223 TTIDESMLTG
+223 TVDESMLTG
-233 ESLPVDKQEND
+233 ESLPIEKKMDDN
-244 TVIAGSINQ
+244 VIAGSINQ
-253 EGGLTVE
+253 EGSLTVE
-260 TTDTGE
+260 TKNTGE

-272 VIGLVSEAQSSK
+272 VIELVSEAQASK
-284 SRTQNLANRAAKI
+284 SKTQNLANRAAKI
-297 LFYLAVGA
+297 LFYVAVSVGV
-305 GILTFVIWVA
+305 LTFIIWLA
-315 LGYSVSTAIERMV
+315 LGYPLSIAVERMV

-347 SVSTALSAKR
+347 SVSTALSAKK

-387 NFGVTDVVAS
+387 NFGVTDLMPVDE
-397 TGISDEEVLRLA
+397 ISSNELLRLA
-409 GAIEQSSQH
+409 AGVERSSQH
-418 PLARGIMTEVERR
+418 PLAKGVVKRAEE
-431 KLDLPSVRGFGSMT
+431 LQLSLPSIEDFMSIT
-445 GIGLEGTVEGEQVR
+445 GVGLEGKVEGTLIR

-465 VRDKQLEIDEAT
+465 IRQEKITIDELA
-477 FEGLS
+477 FEKLS

-487 VVFVLKETQ
+487 VIFVLKNKQ
-496 LIGMVALADLVRE
+496 LLGMIALADLVRE
-509 EAKKTVQ
+509 EAKETVTA
-516 ELKQKGIQSIML
+516 LKNKGINSIML
-528 TGDNRKVASWV
+528 TGDNKKVAHWV
-539 ASQLEIDQVYA
+539 AKQLGIDEVHA

-559 QVKQVQAEGKKVG
+559 QVKNIQSEGRKVA

-602 TADIVLVK
+602 TADIVLVR
-610 SNPKDVLSVIELSR
+610 SNPKDVLAILELSR
-624 KTYNKMIQ
+624 STYNKMIQ

-647 AAGVLAPYG
+647 AAGILAPYG
-656 IILSPAIGAVLMS
+656 VILSPAIGAVLMS

-675 AINAK
+675 AVNARMLK
-680 TLRI
+680 I

>member
-1 MYIIHNIKYV
+1 MDH
-11 KGGVLMNHQIHHEHT
+11 HIHHEHT
-26 QHEDHQMSTSH
+26 HHEDQQMSASH

-46 FKKRFFVSLMLT
+46 FKKRFLVSLMLT

-70 WSGISISFP
+70 WSGINISFP
-79 YDDVVLLSL
+79 YDDVVLLLL

-100 LKGSIDELRQK
+100 LKGSLDEMKQK
-111 NPGMMMLIALAIS
+111 NPGMMMLIALSIS
-124 VAYFYSVAI
+124 VAYFYSVGI
-133 ILGFGQGHDFFWEL
+133 ILGLGEGHDFFWEL

-178 LPSVAHRVKDGKVE
+178 LPSIAHRIDDEKIEDIAVSKLQ
-192 EVPVTEL
+192 T
-199 EAGDLIRIK
+199 GDVILIK
-208 PGEQVPVDGKIVEGT
+208 PGEQVPVDGKIIKGAT
-223 TTIDESMLTG
+223 TVDESMLTG
-233 ESLPVDKQEND
+233 ESLPIEKKMDDN
-244 TVIAGSINQ
+244 VIAGSINQ
-253 EGGLTVE
+253 EGSLTVE
-260 TTDTGE
+260 TKNTGE

-272 VIGLVSEAQSSK
+272 VIELVSEAQASK
-284 SRTQNLANRAAKI
+284 SKTQNLANRAAKI
-297 LFYLAVGA
+297 LFYVAVFA
-305 GILTFVIWVA
+305 GVLTFIIWLA
-315 LGYSVSTAIERMV
+315 LGYPLSIAIERMV

-347 SVSTALSAKR
+347 SVSTALSAKK

-387 NFGVTDVVAS
+387 NFGVTDLMPVDE
-397 TGISDEEVLRLA
+397 ISSNELLRLA
-409 GAIEQSSQH
+409 AGVERSSQH
-418 PLARGIMTEVERR
+418 PLAKGVVKRAEE
-431 KLDLPSVRGFGSMT
+431 LQLSLPPIEDFMSIT
-445 GIGLEGTVEGEQVR
+445 GVGLEGKVEGTLIR

-465 VRDKQLEIDEAT
+465 IRQEKITVDELA
-477 FEGLS
+477 FEKLS

-487 VVFVLKETQ
+487 VIFVLKNKQ
-496 LIGMVALADLVRE
+496 LLGMIALADLVRE
-509 EAKKTVQ
+509 EAKETVTA
-516 ELKQKGIQSIML
+516 LKNKGINSIML
-528 TGDNRKVASWV
+528 TGDNKKVAHWV
-539 ASQLEIDQVYA
+539 AKQLGIDEVHA

-559 QVKQVQAEGKKVG
+559 QVKNIQLEGRKVA

-602 TADIVLVK
+602 TADIVLVR
-610 SNPKDVLSVIELSR
+610 SNPKDVLSILELSR
-624 KTYNKMIQ
+624 STYNKMIQ

-656 IILSPAIGAVLMS
+656 VILSPAIGAVLMS

-675 AINAK
+675 AVNAR
-680 TLRI
+680 TLKI